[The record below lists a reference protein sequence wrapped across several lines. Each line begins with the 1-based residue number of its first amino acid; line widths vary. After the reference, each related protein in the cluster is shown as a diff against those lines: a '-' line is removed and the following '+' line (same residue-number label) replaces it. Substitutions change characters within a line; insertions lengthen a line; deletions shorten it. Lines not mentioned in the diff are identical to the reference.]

1 MNARISAVWGSP
13 VEAATAAP
21 AAVPCGVAGGAFGAE
36 GTVIYPAGSRRR
48 MRHDVLVLSLL
59 GLALFLAAGS
69 EAAAPEAT
77 ILQIDPQEVN
87 KDSSTPINFDGQ
99 FSDGDDDQLEFVY
112 WNSSIDVV
120 IHSGSEF
127 SDLSF
132 QRQSGEFSQGNH
144 TITLQVKAGGEW
156 SVKNESWLNVT
167 GPPPRNPD
175 ASISIN
181 PPEAHQGEEINFLGS
196 GTYYDPATSIVAYE
210 WYLDGAYY
218 SDEMTF
224 ADSGISV
231 GNHTM
236 ELIVEDNEGLRSE
249 PAQEPFQ
256 IMPPIPLAHIDSID
270 PSPAKVGDIITFS
283 GHCTG
288 SSGAEEEC
296 DEYHWDIRSGT
307 NGLTLFTLYGKTVMV
322 DNLTEG
328 EDGEAAGYEAWF
340 RIIDT
345 NGTVSSWVSEDF
357 SVGPPNEPPVATI
370 TISPDPLPG
379 SSFVPEYYQF
389 FDITFSSASSS
400 DSDGVIEGWRWWF
413 DGVLIATTAD
423 WTTSFDAPRD
433 GTVRLQ
439 VMDNDGAWSGNNTRS
454 FRTVTNTPPTAIIS
468 LSLAEVEVDAPVTLS
483 GSGSD
488 AEGHIAG
495 WEWQLDGVV
504 VATTQNATVSSNI
517 TGAHTVML
525 TVTDD
530 GGLQANASAS
540 FTVKELDIIAEKYF
554 DVSVSPL
561 NAAIGEDITID
572 LTGTTGPV
580 EEFEINIDGDI
591 TTTQDRTVTISFDAK
606 GAYNLDITVWWSD
619 GTSFD
624 QSRDFYTTTVT
635 VTKSGGGSGG
645 GDAGGDG
652 DDSDGSGGGIP
663 GPGLLAALAGL
674 GLAARRRR

>member
-1 MNARISAVWGSP
+1 
-13 VEAATAAP
+13 
-21 AAVPCGVAGGAFGAE
+21 
-36 GTVIYPAGSRRR
+36 

-59 GLALFLAAGS
+59 GLALLVAAGS

-87 KDSSTPINFDGQ
+87 RDSGTPINFDGQ

-112 WNSSIDVV
+112 WNSSIDDV

-144 TITLQVKAGGEW
+144 TITLVVKAGGEW
-156 SVKNESWLNVT
+156 SANGANAASWLNVT

-175 ASISIN
+175 ASVSIN
-181 PPEAHQGEEINFLGS
+181 PPTAHQGEEVSFVGS
-196 GTYYDPATSIVAYE
+196 GTYYDPATSIVVYE
-210 WYLDGAYY
+210 WYLDDEYY
-218 SDEMTF
+218 GGEMTF
-224 ADSGISV
+224 SDSGISV

-256 IMPPIPLAHIDSID
+256 ILPPLPLAHLDSID
-270 PSPAKVGDIITFS
+270 PSPAKVGEIITFS

-288 SSGAEEEC
+288 ASGDVEEC
-296 DEYHWDIRSGT
+296 DEYRWDIRSDTDGSM
-307 NGLTLFTLYGKTVMV
+307 LFSLYGAIVTV

-328 EDGEAAGYEAWF
+328 DYEVWL
-340 RIIDT
+340 RIIDG
-345 NGTVSSWVSEDF
+345 NGTVSSWVSDSL
-357 SVGPPNEPPVATI
+357 SVGPPNKTPVATI
-370 TISPDPLPG
+370 TISPDPLP
-379 SSFVPEYYQF
+379 SSAFVPEYYQF
-389 FDITFSSASSS
+389 VEITFSSGSSS
-400 DSDGVIEGWRWWF
+400 DSDGNLVGWRWWF
-413 DGVLIATTAD
+413 DSALVSTSPDWVTT
-423 WTTSFDAPRD
+423 FDSLRD
-433 GTVRLQ
+433 GTVKLQ
-439 VMDNDGAWSGNNTRS
+439 VMDDDGVWSGNNSRQ
-454 FRTVTNTPPTAIIS
+454 FRIVANTAPTAAI
-468 LSLAEVEVDAPVTLS
+468 LLTPAMAVEIDALVTLN
-483 GSGSD
+483 GSGTD
-488 AEGHIAG
+488 AEGYIAG
-495 WEWQLDGVV
+495 WEWSLDGVV
-504 VATTQNATVSSNI
+504 FAITQNATVSSNI
-517 TGAHTVML
+517 TGAHAVML

-606 GAYNLDITVWWSD
+606 GTYNLDITVWWSD

-624 QSRDFYTTTVT
+624 QNRDFYTTTVT

-645 GDAGGDG
+645 GDAGGD
-652 DDSDGSGGGIP
+652 DDGSIDSGGGLP

-674 GLAARRRR
+674 GLAARRKR

>member
-1 MNARISAVWGSP
+1 
-13 VEAATAAP
+13 
-21 AAVPCGVAGGAFGAE
+21 
-36 GTVIYPAGSRRR
+36 

-59 GLALFLAAGS
+59 GLALLVAAGS

-87 KDSSTPINFDGQ
+87 RDSGTPINFDGQ

-112 WNSSIDVV
+112 WNSSIDDV
-120 IHSGSEF
+120 IHSGSAF

-144 TITLQVKAGGEW
+144 TITLVVKAGGEW
-156 SVKNESWLNVT
+156 SANGANATSWLNVT

-175 ASISIN
+175 ASVSIN
-181 PPEAHQGEEINFLGS
+181 PPTAHQGEEVSFVGS
-196 GTYYDPATSIVAYE
+196 GTYYDPATSIVVYE
-210 WYLDGAYY
+210 WYLDDEYY
-218 SDEMTF
+218 GGEMTF
-224 ADSGISV
+224 SDSGISV
-231 GNHTM
+231 GDHTI

-256 IMPPIPLAHIDSID
+256 ILPPIPLAHLDSID
-270 PSPAKVGDIITFS
+270 PSPAKVGEVITFS

-288 SSGAEEEC
+288 ASGDVEEC
-296 DEYHWDIRSGT
+296 DEYRWDIRSDTDGS
-307 NGLTLFTLYGKTVMV
+307 TLFSLYGAIVTV

-328 EDGEAAGYEAWF
+328 DYEVWL
-340 RIIDT
+340 RIIDG
-345 NGTVSSWVSEDF
+345 NGTVSSWVSDSL
-357 SVGPPNEPPVATI
+357 SVGPPNKTPVATI
-370 TISPDPLPG
+370 TISPDPLP
-379 SSFVPEYYQF
+379 SSAFVPEYYQF
-389 FDITFSSASSS
+389 VEITFSSGSSS
-400 DSDGVIEGWRWWF
+400 DSDGNLVGWRWWF
-413 DGVLIATTAD
+413 DGALVSTSPDWVTT
-423 WTTSFDAPRD
+423 FDSLRD
-433 GTVRLQ
+433 GTVKLQ
-439 VMDNDGAWSGNNTRS
+439 VMDDDGVWSGNNSRQ
-454 FRTVTNTPPTAIIS
+454 FRIVANTAPTAAI
-468 LSLAEVEVDAPVTLS
+468 LLTPAMAVEIDALVTLN
-483 GSGSD
+483 GSGTD
-488 AEGHIAG
+488 AEGYIAG
-495 WEWQLDGVV
+495 WEWSLDGVV
-504 VATTQNATVSSNI
+504 FAITQNATVSSNI
-517 TGAHTVML
+517 TGAHAVML

-606 GAYNLDITVWWSD
+606 GTYNLDITVWWSD

-624 QSRDFYTTTVT
+624 QNRDFYTTTVT

-645 GDAGGDG
+645 GDAGGD
-652 DDSDGSGGGIP
+652 DDGSIDSGGGLP
-663 GPGLLAALAGL
+663 GLGLLAALAGL
-674 GLAARRRR
+674 GLAARRKR

>member
-1 MNARISAVWGSP
+1 
-13 VEAATAAP
+13 
-21 AAVPCGVAGGAFGAE
+21 
-36 GTVIYPAGSRRR
+36 

-59 GLALFLAAGS
+59 GLALLVAAGS

-87 KDSSTPINFDGQ
+87 RDSGTPINFDGQ

-112 WNSSIDVV
+112 WNSSIDDV

-144 TITLQVKAGGEW
+144 TITLVVKAGGEW
-156 SVKNESWLNVT
+156 SANGANATSWLNVT

-175 ASISIN
+175 ASVSIN
-181 PPEAHQGEEINFLGS
+181 PPTAHQGEEVSFVGS
-196 GTYYDPATSIVAYE
+196 GTYYDPATSIVVYE
-210 WYLDGAYY
+210 WYLDDEYY
-218 SDEMTF
+218 GGEMTF
-224 ADSGISV
+224 SDSGISV
-231 GNHTM
+231 GDHTM

-256 IMPPIPLAHIDSID
+256 ILPPIPLAHLDSID
-270 PSPAKVGDIITFS
+270 PSPAKVGEVITFS

-288 SSGAEEEC
+288 ASGDVEEC
-296 DEYHWDIRSGT
+296 DEYRWDIRSDTDGS
-307 NGLTLFTLYGKTVMV
+307 TLFSLYGAIVTV

-328 EDGEAAGYEAWF
+328 DYEVWL
-340 RIIDT
+340 RIIDG
-345 NGTVSSWVSEDF
+345 NGTVSSWVSDSL
-357 SVGPPNEPPVATI
+357 SVGPPNKTPVATI
-370 TISPDPLPG
+370 TISPDPLP
-379 SSFVPEYYQF
+379 SSAFVPEYYQF
-389 FDITFSSASSS
+389 VEITFSSGSSS
-400 DSDGVIEGWRWWF
+400 DSDGNLVGWRWWF
-413 DGVLIATTAD
+413 DGALVSTSPDWVTT
-423 WTTSFDAPRD
+423 FDSLRD
-433 GTVRLQ
+433 GTVKLQ
-439 VMDNDGAWSGNNTRS
+439 VMDDDGVWSGNNSRQ
-454 FRTVTNTPPTAIIS
+454 FRIVANTAPTAAI
-468 LSLAEVEVDAPVTLS
+468 LLTPTMAVEIDALVTLK
-483 GSGSD
+483 GSGTD
-488 AEGHIAG
+488 AEGYIAG
-495 WEWQLDGVV
+495 WEWSLDSVV
-504 VATTQNATVSSNI
+504 FATTQNATVSSNI

-530 GGLQANASAS
+530 GGLQANASTS
-540 FTVKELDIIAEKYF
+540 FTVKERDIIAEKYF
-554 DVSVSPL
+554 DVSISPL

-606 GAYNLDITVWWSD
+606 GTYNLDITVWWSD

-624 QSRDFYTTTVT
+624 QNRDFYTTTVT

-645 GDAGGDG
+645 DAGSDDDG
-652 DDSDGSGGGIP
+652 SIDSGGGLP

-674 GLAARRRR
+674 GLAARRKR

>member
-1 MNARISAVWGSP
+1 
-13 VEAATAAP
+13 
-21 AAVPCGVAGGAFGAE
+21 
-36 GTVIYPAGSRRR
+36 

-59 GLALFLAAGS
+59 GLALLVAAGS

-87 KDSSTPINFDGQ
+87 RDSGTPINFDGQ

-112 WNSSIDVV
+112 WNSSIDDV

-144 TITLQVKAGGEW
+144 TITLVVKAGGEW
-156 SVKNESWLNVT
+156 SANGANATSWLNVT

-175 ASISIN
+175 ASVSIN
-181 PPEAHQGEEINFLGS
+181 PPTAHQGEEVSFVGS
-196 GTYYDPATSIVAYE
+196 GTYYDPATSIVVYE
-210 WYLDGAYY
+210 WYLDDEYY
-218 SDEMTF
+218 GGEMTF
-224 ADSGISV
+224 SDSGISV

-256 IMPPIPLAHIDSID
+256 ILPPIPLAHLDSID
-270 PSPAKVGDIITFS
+270 PSPAKVGEIITFS

-288 SSGAEEEC
+288 ASGDVEEC
-296 DEYHWDIRSGT
+296 DEYRWDIRSDTDGS
-307 NGLTLFTLYGKTVMV
+307 TLFSLYGAIVTV

-328 EDGEAAGYEAWF
+328 DYEVWL
-340 RIIDT
+340 RIIDG
-345 NGTVSSWVSEDF
+345 NGTVSSWVSDSL
-357 SVGPPNEPPVATI
+357 SVGPPNKTPVATI
-370 TISPDPLPG
+370 TISPDPLP
-379 SSFVPEYYQF
+379 SSAFVPEYYQF
-389 FDITFSSASSS
+389 VEITFSSGSSS
-400 DSDGVIEGWRWWF
+400 DSDGNLVGWRWWF
-413 DGVLIATTAD
+413 DSALVSTSPDWVTT
-423 WTTSFDAPRD
+423 FDSLRD
-433 GTVRLQ
+433 GTVKLQ
-439 VMDNDGAWSGNNTRS
+439 VMDDDGVWSGNNSRQ
-454 FRTVTNTPPTAIIS
+454 FRIVANTAPTAAI
-468 LSLAEVEVDAPVTLS
+468 LLTPAMAVEIDALVTLN
-483 GSGSD
+483 GSGTD
-488 AEGHIAG
+488 AEGYIAG
-495 WEWQLDGVV
+495 WEWSLDGVV
-504 VATTQNATVSSNI
+504 FAITQNATVSSNI
-517 TGAHTVML
+517 TGAHAVML

-606 GAYNLDITVWWSD
+606 GTYNLDITVWWSD

-624 QSRDFYTTTVT
+624 QNRDFYTTTVT

-645 GDAGGDG
+645 GDAGGD
-652 DDSDGSGGGIP
+652 DDGSIDSGGGLP

-674 GLAARRRR
+674 GLAARRKR

>member
-1 MNARISAVWGSP
+1 
-13 VEAATAAP
+13 
-21 AAVPCGVAGGAFGAE
+21 
-36 GTVIYPAGSRRR
+36 

-59 GLALFLAAGS
+59 GLALLLAAGS

-87 KDSSTPINFDGQ
+87 RDSGTPINFDGQ

-112 WNSSIDVV
+112 WNSSIDDV

-144 TITLQVKAGGEW
+144 TITLVVKAGGEW
-156 SVKNESWLNVT
+156 SANGANTTSWLNVT

-175 ASISIN
+175 ASVSIN
-181 PPEAHQGEEINFLGS
+181 PPTAHQGEEVSFVGS
-196 GTYYDPATSIVAYE
+196 GTYYDPATSIVVYE
-210 WYLDGAYY
+210 WYLDDEYY
-218 SDEMTF
+218 GDEMTF
-224 ADSGISV
+224 SDSGISV

-256 IMPPIPLAHIDSID
+256 ILPPIPLAHLDSID
-270 PSPAKVGDIITFS
+270 PSPAKVGDVITFS

-296 DEYHWDIRSGT
+296 DEYRWDIRSDTDGS
-307 NGLTLFTLYGKTVMV
+307 TLFTLYGKVVTV

-328 EDGEAAGYEAWF
+328 DYEVWF
-340 RIIDT
+340 RIIDG
-345 NGTVSSWVSEDF
+345 NGTVSSWAFNSF
-357 SVGPPNEPPVATI
+357 SVGPPNETPVATI

-379 SSFVPEYYQF
+379 GGFVSEYYQF
-389 FDITFSSASSS
+389 VEITFSSGSSS
-400 DSDGVIEGWRWWF
+400 DSDGNLVGWRWWF
-413 DGVLIATTAD
+413 DGALVSTSPDWVTT
-423 WTTSFDAPRD
+423 FDSPRD
-433 GTVRLQ
+433 GTVKLQ
-439 VMDNDGAWSGNNTRS
+439 VMDDDGVWSGNNSRQ
-454 FRTVTNTPPTAIIS
+454 FRIVANTAPTAAI
-468 LSLAEVEVDAPVTLS
+468 LLTPTMAVEINALVTLN
-483 GSGSD
+483 GSGTD

-495 WEWQLDGVV
+495 WEWSLDGVV
-504 VATTQNATVSSNI
+504 FATTQNATVSSNI

-606 GAYNLDITVWWSD
+606 GTYNLDITVWWSD

-635 VTKSGGGSGG
+635 VTKSGGGGGG

-674 GLAARRRR
+674 GLAARRKR

>member
-1 MNARISAVWGSP
+1 
-13 VEAATAAP
+13 
-21 AAVPCGVAGGAFGAE
+21 
-36 GTVIYPAGSRRR
+36 

-59 GLALFLAAGS
+59 GLALLVAAGS

-87 KDSSTPINFDGQ
+87 RDSGTPINFDGQ

-112 WNSSIDVV
+112 WNSSIDDV
-120 IHSGSEF
+120 IHSGSAF

-144 TITLQVKAGGEW
+144 TITLVVKAGGEW
-156 SVKNESWLNVT
+156 SANGANATSWLNVT

-175 ASISIN
+175 ASVSIN
-181 PPEAHQGEEINFLGS
+181 PPTAHQGEEVSFVGS
-196 GTYYDPATSIVAYE
+196 GTYYDPATSIVVYE
-210 WYLDGAYY
+210 WYLDDEYY
-218 SDEMTF
+218 GGEMTF
-224 ADSGISV
+224 SDSGISV
-231 GNHTM
+231 GDHTI

-256 IMPPIPLAHIDSID
+256 ILPPIPLAHLDSID
-270 PSPAKVGDIITFS
+270 PSPAKVGEVITFS

-288 SSGAEEEC
+288 SSGMEEEC
-296 DEYHWDIRSGT
+296 NEYRWDIRSDTDGS
-307 NGLTLFTLYGKTVMV
+307 TLFSLYGAIVTV

-328 EDGEAAGYEAWF
+328 DYEVWL
-340 RIIDT
+340 RIIDG
-345 NGTVSSWVSEDF
+345 NGTASSWVSDSL
-357 SVGPPNEPPVATI
+357 SVGPPNKTPVATI
-370 TISPDPLPG
+370 TISPDPLP
-379 SSFVPEYYQF
+379 SSAFVPEYYQF
-389 FDITFSSASSS
+389 VEITFSSGSSS
-400 DSDGVIEGWRWWF
+400 DSDGNLVGWRWWF
-413 DGVLIATTAD
+413 DGALVSTSPDWVTT
-423 WTTSFDAPRD
+423 FDSPRD
-433 GTVRLQ
+433 GTVKLQ
-439 VMDNDGAWSGNNTRS
+439 VMDDDGVWSGNNSRQ
-454 FRTVTNTPPTAIIS
+454 FRIVANTAPTAAI
-468 LSLAEVEVDAPVTLS
+468 LLTPAMAVEIDALVTLS
-483 GSGSD
+483 GSGTD
-488 AEGHIAG
+488 AEGYIAG
-495 WEWQLDGVV
+495 WEWSLDGVV
-504 VATTQNATVSSNI
+504 FAPTQNATVSSNI
-517 TGAHTVML
+517 TGAHAVML

-606 GAYNLDITVWWSD
+606 GTYNLDITVWWSD

-624 QSRDFYTTTVT
+624 QNRDFYTTTVT

-645 GDAGGDG
+645 GDAGGD
-652 DDSDGSGGGIP
+652 DDGSIDSGGGLP

-674 GLAARRRR
+674 GLAARRKR

>member
-1 MNARISAVWGSP
+1 
-13 VEAATAAP
+13 
-21 AAVPCGVAGGAFGAE
+21 
-36 GTVIYPAGSRRR
+36 

-59 GLALFLAAGS
+59 GLALLVAAGS

-87 KDSSTPINFDGQ
+87 RDSGTPINFDGQ

-112 WNSSIDVV
+112 WNSSIDDV

-144 TITLQVKAGGEW
+144 TITLVVKAGGEW
-156 SVKNESWLNVT
+156 SANGANATSWLNVT

-175 ASISIN
+175 ASVSIN
-181 PPEAHQGEEINFLGS
+181 PPTAHQGEEVSFVGS
-196 GTYYDPATSIVAYE
+196 GTYYDPATSIVVYE
-210 WYLDGAYY
+210 WYLDDEYY
-218 SDEMTF
+218 GGEMTF
-224 ADSGISV
+224 SDSGISV
-231 GNHTM
+231 GDHTM

-256 IMPPIPLAHIDSID
+256 ILPPIPLAHLDSID
-270 PSPAKVGDIITFS
+270 PSPAKVGEVITFS

-288 SSGAEEEC
+288 ASGDVEEC
-296 DEYHWDIRSGT
+296 DEYRWDIRSDTDGS
-307 NGLTLFTLYGKTVMV
+307 TLFSLYGAIVTV

-328 EDGEAAGYEAWF
+328 DYEVWL
-340 RIIDT
+340 RIIDG
-345 NGTVSSWVSEDF
+345 NGTVSSWVSDSL
-357 SVGPPNEPPVATI
+357 SVGPPNKTPVATI
-370 TISPDPLPG
+370 TISPDPLP
-379 SSFVPEYYQF
+379 SSAFVPEYYQF
-389 FDITFSSASSS
+389 VEITFSSGSSS
-400 DSDGVIEGWRWWF
+400 DSDGNLVGWRWWF
-413 DGVLIATTAD
+413 DSALVSTSPDWVTT
-423 WTTSFDAPRD
+423 FDSLRD
-433 GTVRLQ
+433 GTVKLQ
-439 VMDNDGAWSGNNTRS
+439 VMDDDGVWSGNNSRQ
-454 FRTVTNTPPTAIIS
+454 FRIVANTAPTAAI
-468 LSLAEVEVDAPVTLS
+468 LLTPAMAVEIDALVTLN
-483 GSGSD
+483 GSGTD
-488 AEGHIAG
+488 AEGYIAG
-495 WEWQLDGVV
+495 WEWSLDGVV
-504 VATTQNATVSSNI
+504 FAITQNATVSSNI
-517 TGAHTVML
+517 TGAHAVML

-606 GAYNLDITVWWSD
+606 GTYNLDITVWWSD

-624 QSRDFYTTTVT
+624 QNRDFYTTTVT

-645 GDAGGDG
+645 GDAGGD
-652 DDSDGSGGGIP
+652 DDGSIDSGGGLP

-674 GLAARRRR
+674 GLAARRKR

>member
-1 MNARISAVWGSP
+1 
-13 VEAATAAP
+13 
-21 AAVPCGVAGGAFGAE
+21 
-36 GTVIYPAGSRRR
+36 
-48 MRHDVLVLSLL
+48 MRQGVLVLSLL
-59 GLALFLAAGS
+59 GLALLVAAGS

-87 KDSSTPINFDGQ
+87 RDSGTPINFDGQ

-112 WNSSIDVV
+112 WNSSIDDV

-144 TITLQVKAGGEW
+144 TITLVVKAGGEW
-156 SVKNESWLNVT
+156 SANGANATSWLNVT

-175 ASISIN
+175 ASVSIN
-181 PPEAHQGEEINFLGS
+181 PPTAHQGEEVSFVGS
-196 GTYYDPATSIVAYE
+196 GTYYDPATSIVVYE
-210 WYLDGAYY
+210 WYLDDEYY
-218 SDEMTF
+218 GGEMTF
-224 ADSGISV
+224 SDSGISV
-231 GNHTM
+231 GDHTM

-256 IMPPIPLAHIDSID
+256 ILPPIPLAHLDSID
-270 PSPAKVGDIITFS
+270 PSPAKVGEVITFS

-288 SSGAEEEC
+288 ASGDVEEC
-296 DEYHWDIRSGT
+296 DEYRWDIRSDTDGS
-307 NGLTLFTLYGKTVMV
+307 TLFSLYGAIVTV

-328 EDGEAAGYEAWF
+328 DYEVWL
-340 RIIDT
+340 RIIDG
-345 NGTVSSWVSEDF
+345 NGTVSSWVSDSL
-357 SVGPPNEPPVATI
+357 SVGPPNKTPVATI
-370 TISPDPLPG
+370 TISPDPLP
-379 SSFVPEYYQF
+379 SSAFVPEYYQF
-389 FDITFSSASSS
+389 VEITFSSGSSS
-400 DSDGVIEGWRWWF
+400 DSDGNLVGWRWWF
-413 DGVLIATTAD
+413 DGALVSTSPDWVTT
-423 WTTSFDAPRD
+423 FDSLRD
-433 GTVRLQ
+433 GTVKLQ
-439 VMDNDGAWSGNNTRS
+439 VMDDDGVWSGNNSRQ
-454 FRTVTNTPPTAIIS
+454 FRIVANTAPTAAI
-468 LSLAEVEVDAPVTLS
+468 LLTPAMAVEIDALVTLN
-483 GSGSD
+483 GSGTD
-488 AEGHIAG
+488 AEGYIAG
-495 WEWQLDGVV
+495 WEWSLDGVV
-504 VATTQNATVSSNI
+504 FAITQNATVSSNI
-517 TGAHTVML
+517 TGAHAVML

-606 GAYNLDITVWWSD
+606 GTYNLDITVWWSD

-624 QSRDFYTTTVT
+624 QNRDFYTTTVT

-645 GDAGGDG
+645 GDAGGD
-652 DDSDGSGGGIP
+652 DDGSIDSGGGLP

-674 GLAARRRR
+674 GLAARRKR

>member
-1 MNARISAVWGSP
+1 
-13 VEAATAAP
+13 
-21 AAVPCGVAGGAFGAE
+21 
-36 GTVIYPAGSRRR
+36 

-59 GLALFLAAGS
+59 GLALLVAAGS

-87 KDSSTPINFDGQ
+87 RDSGTPINFDGQ

-112 WNSSIDVV
+112 WNSSIDDV
-120 IHSGSEF
+120 IHSGSAF

-144 TITLQVKAGGEW
+144 TITLVVKAGGEW
-156 SVKNESWLNVT
+156 SANGANATSWLNVT

-175 ASISIN
+175 ASVSIN
-181 PPEAHQGEEINFLGS
+181 PPTAHQGEEVSFVGS
-196 GTYYDPATSIVAYE
+196 GTYYDPATSIVVYE
-210 WYLDGAYY
+210 WYLDDEYY
-218 SDEMTF
+218 GGEMTF
-224 ADSGISV
+224 SDSSISV
-231 GNHTM
+231 GDHTM

-256 IMPPIPLAHIDSID
+256 ILPPIPLAHLDSID
-270 PSPAKVGDIITFS
+270 PSPAKVGEVITFS

-288 SSGAEEEC
+288 ASGDVEEC
-296 DEYHWDIRSGT
+296 DEYRWDIRSDTDGS
-307 NGLTLFTLYGKTVMV
+307 TLFSLYGAIVTV

-328 EDGEAAGYEAWF
+328 DYEVWL
-340 RIIDT
+340 RIIDG
-345 NGTVSSWVSEDF
+345 NGTVSSWVSDSL
-357 SVGPPNEPPVATI
+357 SVGPPNKTPVATI
-370 TISPDPLPG
+370 TISPDPLP
-379 SSFVPEYYQF
+379 SSAFVPEYYQF
-389 FDITFSSASSS
+389 VEITFSSGSSS
-400 DSDGVIEGWRWWF
+400 DSDGNLVGWRWWF
-413 DGVLIATTAD
+413 DGALVSTSPDWVTT
-423 WTTSFDAPRD
+423 FDSLRD
-433 GTVRLQ
+433 GTVKLQ
-439 VMDNDGAWSGNNTRS
+439 VMDDDGVWSGNNSRQ
-454 FRTVTNTPPTAIIS
+454 FRIVANTAPTAAI
-468 LSLAEVEVDAPVTLS
+468 LLTPAMAVEIDALVTLN
-483 GSGSD
+483 GSGTD
-488 AEGHIAG
+488 AEGYIAG
-495 WEWQLDGVV
+495 WEWSLDGVV
-504 VATTQNATVSSNI
+504 FAITQNATVSSNI
-517 TGAHTVML
+517 TGAHAVML

-606 GAYNLDITVWWSD
+606 GTYNLDITVWWSD

-624 QSRDFYTTTVT
+624 QNRDFYTTTVT

-645 GDAGGDG
+645 GDAGGD
-652 DDSDGSGGGIP
+652 DDGSIDSGGGLP
-663 GPGLLAALAGL
+663 GLGLLAALAGL
-674 GLAARRRR
+674 GLAARRKR

>member
-1 MNARISAVWGSP
+1 
-13 VEAATAAP
+13 
-21 AAVPCGVAGGAFGAE
+21 
-36 GTVIYPAGSRRR
+36 

-59 GLALFLAAGS
+59 GLALLVAAGS

-87 KDSSTPINFDGQ
+87 RDSGTPINFDGQ

-112 WNSSIDVV
+112 WNSSIDDV

-144 TITLQVKAGGEW
+144 TITLVVKAGGEW
-156 SVKNESWLNVT
+156 SANGANATSWLNVT

-175 ASISIN
+175 ASVSIN
-181 PPEAHQGEEINFLGS
+181 PPTAHQGEEVSFVGS
-196 GTYYDPATSIVAYE
+196 GTYYDPATSIVVYE
-210 WYLDGAYY
+210 WYLDDEYY
-218 SDEMTF
+218 GGEMTF
-224 ADSGISV
+224 SDSGISV

-256 IMPPIPLAHIDSID
+256 ILPPIPLAHLDSID
-270 PSPAKVGDIITFS
+270 PSPAKVGEIITFS

-288 SSGAEEEC
+288 ASGDVEEC
-296 DEYHWDIRSGT
+296 DEYRWDIRSDTDGS
-307 NGLTLFTLYGKTVMV
+307 TLFSLYGAIVTV

-328 EDGEAAGYEAWF
+328 DYEVWL
-340 RIIDT
+340 RIIDG
-345 NGTVSSWVSEDF
+345 NGTVSSWVSDSL
-357 SVGPPNEPPVATI
+357 SVGPPNKTPVATI
-370 TISPDPLPG
+370 TISPDPLP
-379 SSFVPEYYQF
+379 SSAFVPEYYQF
-389 FDITFSSASSS
+389 VEITFSSGSSS
-400 DSDGVIEGWRWWF
+400 DSDGNLVGWRWWF
-413 DGVLIATTAD
+413 DSALVSTSPDWVTT
-423 WTTSFDAPRD
+423 FDSPRD
-433 GTVRLQ
+433 GTVKLQ
-439 VMDNDGAWSGNNTRS
+439 VMDDDGVWSGNNSRQ
-454 FRTVTNTPPTAIIS
+454 FRIVANTAPTAAI
-468 LSLAEVEVDAPVTLS
+468 LLTPAMAVEIDALVTLN
-483 GSGSD
+483 GSGTD
-488 AEGHIAG
+488 AEGYIAG
-495 WEWQLDGVV
+495 WEWSLDGVV
-504 VATTQNATVSSNI
+504 FAITQNATVSSNI
-517 TGAHTVML
+517 TGAHAVML

-606 GAYNLDITVWWSD
+606 GTYNLDITVWWSD

-624 QSRDFYTTTVT
+624 QNRDFYTTTVT

-645 GDAGGDG
+645 GDAGGD
-652 DDSDGSGGGIP
+652 DDGSIDSGGGLP

-674 GLAARRRR
+674 GLAARRKR

>member
-1 MNARISAVWGSP
+1 
-13 VEAATAAP
+13 
-21 AAVPCGVAGGAFGAE
+21 
-36 GTVIYPAGSRRR
+36 

-59 GLALFLAAGS
+59 GLALLVAAGS

-87 KDSSTPINFDGQ
+87 RDSGTPINFDGQ

-112 WNSSIDVV
+112 WNSSIDDV
-120 IHSGSEF
+120 IHSGSAF

-144 TITLQVKAGGEW
+144 TITLVVKAGGEW
-156 SVKNESWLNVT
+156 SANGANATSWLNVT

-175 ASISIN
+175 ASVSIN
-181 PPEAHQGEEINFLGS
+181 PPTAHQGEEVSFVGS
-196 GTYYDPATSIVAYE
+196 GTYYDPATSIVVYE
-210 WYLDGAYY
+210 WYLDDEYY
-218 SDEMTF
+218 GGEMTF
-224 ADSGISV
+224 SDSGISV
-231 GNHTM
+231 GDHTI

-256 IMPPIPLAHIDSID
+256 ILPPIPLAHLDSID
-270 PSPAKVGDIITFS
+270 PSPAKVGEVITFS

-288 SSGAEEEC
+288 ASGDVEEC
-296 DEYHWDIRSGT
+296 DEYRWDIRSDTDGS
-307 NGLTLFTLYGKTVMV
+307 TLFSLYGAIVTV

-328 EDGEAAGYEAWF
+328 DYEVWL
-340 RIIDT
+340 RIIDG
-345 NGTVSSWVSEDF
+345 NGTVSSWVSDSL
-357 SVGPPNEPPVATI
+357 SVGPPNKTPVATI
-370 TISPDPLPG
+370 TISPDPLP
-379 SSFVPEYYQF
+379 SSAFVPEYYQF
-389 FDITFSSASSS
+389 VEITFSSGSSS
-400 DSDGVIEGWRWWF
+400 DSDGNLVGWRWWF
-413 DGVLIATTAD
+413 DGALVSTSPDWVTT
-423 WTTSFDAPRD
+423 FDSLRD
-433 GTVRLQ
+433 GTVKLQ
-439 VMDNDGAWSGNNTRS
+439 VMDDDGVWSGNNSRQ
-454 FRTVTNTPPTAIIS
+454 FRIVANTAPTAAI
-468 LSLAEVEVDAPVTLS
+468 LLTPAMAVEIDALVTLS
-483 GSGSD
+483 GSGTD
-488 AEGHIAG
+488 AEGYIAG
-495 WEWQLDGVV
+495 WEWSLDGVV
-504 VATTQNATVSSNI
+504 FATTQNATVSSNI
-517 TGAHTVML
+517 TGAHAVML

-606 GAYNLDITVWWSD
+606 GTYNLDITVWWSD

-624 QSRDFYTTTVT
+624 QNRDFYTTTVT

-645 GDAGGDG
+645 GDAGGD
-652 DDSDGSGGGIP
+652 DDGSIDSGGGLP
-663 GPGLLAALAGL
+663 GLGLLAALAGL
-674 GLAARRRR
+674 GLAARRKR

>member
-1 MNARISAVWGSP
+1 
-13 VEAATAAP
+13 
-21 AAVPCGVAGGAFGAE
+21 
-36 GTVIYPAGSRRR
+36 

-59 GLALFLAAGS
+59 GLALLVAAGS

-87 KDSSTPINFDGQ
+87 RDSGTPINFDGQ

-112 WNSSIDVV
+112 WNSSIDDV

-144 TITLQVKAGGEW
+144 TITLVVKAGGEW
-156 SVKNESWLNVT
+156 SANGANATSWLNVT

-175 ASISIN
+175 ASVSIN
-181 PPEAHQGEEINFLGS
+181 PPTAHQGEEVSFVGS
-196 GTYYDPATSIVAYE
+196 GTYYDPATSIVVYE
-210 WYLDGAYY
+210 WYLDDEYY
-218 SDEMTF
+218 GGEMTF
-224 ADSGISV
+224 SDSGISV

-256 IMPPIPLAHIDSID
+256 ILPPIPLAHLDSID
-270 PSPAKVGDIITFS
+270 PSPAKVGEVITFS

-288 SSGAEEEC
+288 ASGDVEEC
-296 DEYHWDIRSGT
+296 DEYRWDIRSDTDGS
-307 NGLTLFTLYGKTVMV
+307 TLFSLYGAIVTV

-328 EDGEAAGYEAWF
+328 DYEVWL
-340 RIIDT
+340 RIIDG
-345 NGTVSSWVSEDF
+345 NGTVSSWVSDSL
-357 SVGPPNEPPVATI
+357 SVGPPNKTPVATI
-370 TISPDPLPG
+370 TISPDPLP
-379 SSFVPEYYQF
+379 SSAFVPEYYQF
-389 FDITFSSASSS
+389 VEITFSSGSSS
-400 DSDGVIEGWRWWF
+400 DSDGNLVGWRWWF
-413 DGVLIATTAD
+413 DGALVSTSPDWVTT
-423 WTTSFDAPRD
+423 FDSLRD
-433 GTVRLQ
+433 GTVKLQ
-439 VMDNDGAWSGNNTRS
+439 VMDDDGVWSGNNSRQ
-454 FRTVTNTPPTAIIS
+454 FRIVANTAPTAAI
-468 LSLAEVEVDAPVTLS
+468 LLTPAMAVEIDALVTLN
-483 GSGSD
+483 GSGTD
-488 AEGHIAG
+488 AEGYIAG
-495 WEWQLDGVV
+495 WEWSLDGVV
-504 VATTQNATVSSNI
+504 FAITQNATVSSNI
-517 TGAHTVML
+517 TGAHAVML

-606 GAYNLDITVWWSD
+606 GTYNLDITVWWSD

-624 QSRDFYTTTVT
+624 QNRDFYTTTVT

-645 GDAGGDG
+645 GDAGGD
-652 DDSDGSGGGIP
+652 DDGSIDSGGGLP

-674 GLAARRRR
+674 GLAARRKR

>member
-1 MNARISAVWGSP
+1 
-13 VEAATAAP
+13 
-21 AAVPCGVAGGAFGAE
+21 
-36 GTVIYPAGSRRR
+36 

-59 GLALFLAAGS
+59 GLALLVAAGS

-87 KDSSTPINFDGQ
+87 RDSGTPINFDGQ

-112 WNSSIDVV
+112 WNSSIDDV
-120 IHSGSEF
+120 IHSGSAF

-144 TITLQVKAGGEW
+144 TITLVVKAGGEW
-156 SVKNESWLNVT
+156 SANGANATSWLNVT

-175 ASISIN
+175 ASVSIN
-181 PPEAHQGEEINFLGS
+181 PPTAHQGEEVSFVGS
-196 GTYYDPATSIVAYE
+196 GTYYDPATSIVVYE
-210 WYLDGAYY
+210 WYLDDEYY
-218 SDEMTF
+218 GGEMTF
-224 ADSGISV
+224 SDSGISV
-231 GNHTM
+231 GDHTM

-256 IMPPIPLAHIDSID
+256 ILPPIPLAHLDSID
-270 PSPAKVGDIITFS
+270 PSPAKVGEVITFS

-288 SSGAEEEC
+288 SSGMEEEC
-296 DEYHWDIRSGT
+296 NEYRWDIRSDTDGS
-307 NGLTLFTLYGKTVMV
+307 TLFSLYGAIVTV

-328 EDGEAAGYEAWF
+328 DYEVWL
-340 RIIDT
+340 RIIDG
-345 NGTVSSWVSEDF
+345 NGTVSSWVSDSL
-357 SVGPPNEPPVATI
+357 SVGPPNKTPVATI
-370 TISPDPLPG
+370 TISPDPLP
-379 SSFVPEYYQF
+379 SSAFVPEYYQF
-389 FDITFSSASSS
+389 VEITFSSGSSS
-400 DSDGVIEGWRWWF
+400 DSDGNLVGWRWWF
-413 DGVLIATTAD
+413 DGALVSTSPDWVTT
-423 WTTSFDAPRD
+423 FDSLRD
-433 GTVRLQ
+433 GTVKLQ
-439 VMDNDGAWSGNNTRS
+439 VMDDDGVWSGNNSRQ
-454 FRTVTNTPPTAIIS
+454 FRIVANTAPTAAI
-468 LSLAEVEVDAPVTLS
+468 LLTPAMAVEIDALVTLN
-483 GSGSD
+483 GSGTD
-488 AEGHIAG
+488 AEGYIAG
-495 WEWQLDGVV
+495 WEWSLDGVV
-504 VATTQNATVSSNI
+504 FAITQNATVSSNI
-517 TGAHTVML
+517 TGAHAVML

-606 GAYNLDITVWWSD
+606 GTYNLDITVWWSD

-624 QSRDFYTTTVT
+624 QNRDFYTTTVT

-645 GDAGGDG
+645 GDAGGD
-652 DDSDGSGGGIP
+652 DDGSIDSGGGLP
-663 GPGLLAALAGL
+663 GLGLLAALAGL
-674 GLAARRRR
+674 GLAARRKR

>member
-1 MNARISAVWGSP
+1 
-13 VEAATAAP
+13 
-21 AAVPCGVAGGAFGAE
+21 
-36 GTVIYPAGSRRR
+36 

-59 GLALFLAAGS
+59 GLALLVAAGS

-87 KDSSTPINFDGQ
+87 RDSGTPINFDGQ

-112 WNSSIDVV
+112 WNSSIDDV
-120 IHSGSEF
+120 IHSGSAF

-144 TITLQVKAGGEW
+144 TITLVVKAGGEW
-156 SVKNESWLNVT
+156 SANGANATSWLNVT

-175 ASISIN
+175 ASVSIN
-181 PPEAHQGEEINFLGS
+181 PPTAHQGEEVSFVGS
-196 GTYYDPATSIVAYE
+196 GTYYDPATSIVVYE
-210 WYLDGAYY
+210 WYLDDEYY
-218 SDEMTF
+218 GGEMTF
-224 ADSGISV
+224 SDSGISV
-231 GNHTM
+231 GDHTM

-256 IMPPIPLAHIDSID
+256 ILPPIPLAHLDSID
-270 PSPAKVGDIITFS
+270 PSPAKVGEVITFS

-288 SSGAEEEC
+288 ASGDVEEC
-296 DEYHWDIRSGT
+296 DEYRWDIRSDTDGS
-307 NGLTLFTLYGKTVMV
+307 TLFSLYGAIVTV

-328 EDGEAAGYEAWF
+328 DYEVWL
-340 RIIDT
+340 RIIDG
-345 NGTVSSWVSEDF
+345 NGTVSSWVSDSL
-357 SVGPPNEPPVATI
+357 SVGPPNKTPVATI
-370 TISPDPLPG
+370 TISPDPLP
-379 SSFVPEYYQF
+379 SSAFVPEYYQF
-389 FDITFSSASSS
+389 VEITFSSGSSS
-400 DSDGVIEGWRWWF
+400 DSDGNLVGWRWWF
-413 DGVLIATTAD
+413 DGALVSTSPDWVTT
-423 WTTSFDAPRD
+423 FDSLRD
-433 GTVRLQ
+433 GTVKLQ
-439 VMDNDGAWSGNNTRS
+439 VMDDDGVWSGNNSRQ
-454 FRTVTNTPPTAIIS
+454 FRIVANTAPTAAI
-468 LSLAEVEVDAPVTLS
+468 LLTPAMAVEIDALVTLN
-483 GSGSD
+483 GSGTD
-488 AEGHIAG
+488 AEGYIAG
-495 WEWQLDGVV
+495 WEWSLDGVV
-504 VATTQNATVSSNI
+504 FAITQNATVSSNI
-517 TGAHTVML
+517 TGAHAVML

-606 GAYNLDITVWWSD
+606 GTFNLDITVWWSD

-624 QSRDFYTTTVT
+624 QNRDFYTTTVT

-645 GDAGGDG
+645 GDAGGD
-652 DDSDGSGGGIP
+652 DDGSIDSGGGLP
-663 GPGLLAALAGL
+663 GLGLLAALAGL
-674 GLAARRRR
+674 GLAARRKR

>member
-1 MNARISAVWGSP
+1 
-13 VEAATAAP
+13 
-21 AAVPCGVAGGAFGAE
+21 
-36 GTVIYPAGSRRR
+36 
-48 MRHDVLVLSLL
+48 
-59 GLALFLAAGS
+59 
-69 EAAAPEAT
+69 
-77 ILQIDPQEVN
+77 
-87 KDSSTPINFDGQ
+87 
-99 FSDGDDDQLEFVY
+99 
-112 WNSSIDVV
+112 
-120 IHSGSEF
+120 
-127 SDLSF
+127 
-132 QRQSGEFSQGNH
+132 
-144 TITLQVKAGGEW
+144 
-156 SVKNESWLNVT
+156 
-167 GPPPRNPD
+167 
-175 ASISIN
+175 
-181 PPEAHQGEEINFLGS
+181 
-196 GTYYDPATSIVAYE
+196 
-210 WYLDGAYY
+210 
-218 SDEMTF
+218 
-224 ADSGISV
+224 
-231 GNHTM
+231 
-236 ELIVEDNEGLRSE
+236 
-249 PAQEPFQ
+249 
-256 IMPPIPLAHIDSID
+256 
-270 PSPAKVGDIITFS
+270 
-283 GHCTG
+283 
-288 SSGAEEEC
+288 
-296 DEYHWDIRSGT
+296 
-307 NGLTLFTLYGKTVMV
+307 
-322 DNLTEG
+322 
-328 EDGEAAGYEAWF
+328 
-340 RIIDT
+340 
-345 NGTVSSWVSEDF
+345 
-357 SVGPPNEPPVATI
+357 
-370 TISPDPLPG
+370 
-379 SSFVPEYYQF
+379 VPEYYQF

>member
-1 MNARISAVWGSP
+1 
-13 VEAATAAP
+13 
-21 AAVPCGVAGGAFGAE
+21 
-36 GTVIYPAGSRRR
+36 

-59 GLALFLAAGS
+59 GLALLVAAGS

-87 KDSSTPINFDGQ
+87 RDSGTPINFDGQ

-112 WNSSIDVV
+112 WNSSIDDV

-144 TITLQVKAGGEW
+144 TITLVVKAGGEW
-156 SVKNESWLNVT
+156 SANGANATSWLNVT

-175 ASISIN
+175 ASVSIN
-181 PPEAHQGEEINFLGS
+181 PPTAHQGEEVSFVGS
-196 GTYYDPATSIVAYE
+196 GTYYDPATSIVVYE
-210 WYLDGAYY
+210 WYLDDEYY
-218 SDEMTF
+218 GGEMTF
-224 ADSGISV
+224 SDNGISV
-231 GNHTM
+231 GDHTM

-256 IMPPIPLAHIDSID
+256 ILPPIPLAHLDSID
-270 PSPAKVGDIITFS
+270 PSPAKVGEVITFS

-288 SSGAEEEC
+288 ASGDVEEC
-296 DEYHWDIRSGT
+296 DEYRWDIRSDTDGS
-307 NGLTLFTLYGKTVMV
+307 TLFSLYGAIVTV

-328 EDGEAAGYEAWF
+328 DYEVWL
-340 RIIDT
+340 RIIDG
-345 NGTVSSWVSEDF
+345 NGTVSSWVSDSL
-357 SVGPPNEPPVATI
+357 SVGPPNKTPVATI
-370 TISPDPLPG
+370 TISPDPLP
-379 SSFVPEYYQF
+379 SSAFVPEYYQF
-389 FDITFSSASSS
+389 VEITFSSGSSS
-400 DSDGVIEGWRWWF
+400 DSDGNLVGWRWWF
-413 DGVLIATTAD
+413 DGALVSTSPDWVTT
-423 WTTSFDAPRD
+423 FDSLRD
-433 GTVRLQ
+433 GTVKLQ
-439 VMDNDGAWSGNNTRS
+439 VMDDDGVWSGNNSRQ
-454 FRTVTNTPPTAIIS
+454 FRIVANTAPTAAI
-468 LSLAEVEVDAPVTLS
+468 LLTPAMAVEIDALVTLN
-483 GSGSD
+483 GSGTD
-488 AEGHIAG
+488 AEGYIAG
-495 WEWQLDGVV
+495 WEWSLDGVV
-504 VATTQNATVSSNI
+504 FAITQNATVSSNI
-517 TGAHTVML
+517 TGAHAVMP

-606 GAYNLDITVWWSD
+606 GTYNLDITVWWSD

-624 QSRDFYTTTVT
+624 QNRDFYTTTVT

-645 GDAGGDG
+645 GDAGGD
-652 DDSDGSGGGIP
+652 DDGSIDSGGGLP

-674 GLAARRRR
+674 GLAARRKR

>member
-1 MNARISAVWGSP
+1 
-13 VEAATAAP
+13 
-21 AAVPCGVAGGAFGAE
+21 
-36 GTVIYPAGSRRR
+36 

-59 GLALFLAAGS
+59 GLALLVAAGS

-87 KDSSTPINFDGQ
+87 RDSGTPINFDGQ

-112 WNSSIDVV
+112 WNSSIDDV

-144 TITLQVKAGGEW
+144 TITLVVKAGGEW
-156 SVKNESWLNVT
+156 SANGANATSWLNVT

-175 ASISIN
+175 ASVSIN
-181 PPEAHQGEEINFLGS
+181 PPTAHQGEEVSFVGS
-196 GTYYDPATSIVAYE
+196 GTYYDPATSIVVYE
-210 WYLDGAYY
+210 WYLDDEYY
-218 SDEMTF
+218 GGEMTF
-224 ADSGISV
+224 SDSGISV

-256 IMPPIPLAHIDSID
+256 ILPPIPLAHLDSID
-270 PSPAKVGDIITFS
+270 PSPAKVGEVITFS

-288 SSGAEEEC
+288 ASGDVEEC
-296 DEYHWDIRSGT
+296 DEYRWDIRSDTDGS
-307 NGLTLFTLYGKTVMV
+307 TLFSLYGAIVTV

-328 EDGEAAGYEAWF
+328 DYEVWL
-340 RIIDT
+340 RIIDG
-345 NGTVSSWVSEDF
+345 NGTVSSWVSDSL
-357 SVGPPNEPPVATI
+357 SVGPPNKTPVATI
-370 TISPDPLPG
+370 TISPDPLP
-379 SSFVPEYYQF
+379 SSAFVPEYYQF
-389 FDITFSSASSS
+389 VEITFSSGSSS
-400 DSDGVIEGWRWWF
+400 DSDGNLVGWRWWF
-413 DGVLIATTAD
+413 DSALVSTSPDWVTT
-423 WTTSFDAPRD
+423 FDSLRD
-433 GTVRLQ
+433 GTVKLQ
-439 VMDNDGAWSGNNTRS
+439 VMDDDGVWSGNNSRQ
-454 FRTVTNTPPTAIIS
+454 FRIVANTAPTAAI
-468 LSLAEVEVDAPVTLS
+468 LLTPAMAVEIDALVTLN
-483 GSGSD
+483 GSGTD
-488 AEGHIAG
+488 AEGYIAG
-495 WEWQLDGVV
+495 WEWSLDGVV
-504 VATTQNATVSSNI
+504 FAITQNATVSSNI
-517 TGAHTVML
+517 TGAHAVML

-606 GAYNLDITVWWSD
+606 GTYNLDITVWWSD

-624 QSRDFYTTTVT
+624 QNRDFYTTTVT

-645 GDAGGDG
+645 GDAGGD
-652 DDSDGSGGGIP
+652 DDGSIDSGGGLP

-674 GLAARRRR
+674 GLAARRKR

>member
-1 MNARISAVWGSP
+1 
-13 VEAATAAP
+13 
-21 AAVPCGVAGGAFGAE
+21 
-36 GTVIYPAGSRRR
+36 

-59 GLALFLAAGS
+59 GLALLVAAGS

-77 ILQIDPQEVN
+77 ILQIDPQEVD
-87 KDSSTPINFDGQ
+87 KEPSSQINFDGD
-99 FSDGDDDQLEFVY
+99 FSDGDDDPLEFVY
-112 WNSSIDVV
+112 WNSSIDD
-120 IHSGSEF
+120 ILHSGDQL

-132 QRQSGEFSQGNH
+132 VGQSGEFSQGYH

-181 PPEAHQGEEINFLGS
+181 PPEAHQGEEITFLGS
-196 GTYYDPATSIVAYE
+196 GTYYDPATSIVTYE
-210 WYLDGAYY
+210 WYLDGAHY

-256 IMPPIPLAHIDSID
+256 VLPPIPLAHIDSID
-270 PSPAKVGDIITFS
+270 PSLAKVGDTIIFS

-288 SSGAEEEC
+288 ASGEEEEC
-296 DEYHWDIRSGT
+296 DEYRWDIRSGT
-307 NGLTLFTLYGKTVMV
+307 DGSTLFTLYGKTVMV

-328 EDGEAAGYEAWF
+328 EDGESAGYEAWF

-345 NGTVSSWVSEDF
+345 NGTVSSWIFEDF
-357 SVGPPNEPPVATI
+357 SVGPPNEPPVAAI
-370 TISPDPLPG
+370 TISPDPLSG
-379 SSFVPEYYQF
+379 SGFVPEYYQF

-413 DGVLIATTAD
+413 DGVLIATTAN

-433 GTVRLQ
+433 GTARLQ

-488 AEGHIAG
+488 AEGYIAG

-504 VATTQNATVSSNI
+504 FATTQNATVSSNI

-540 FTVKELDIIAEKYF
+540 FTVKELDIITEKYF

-606 GAYNLDITVWWSD
+606 GTYNLDITVWWSD

-624 QSRDFYTTTVT
+624 QNRDFYTTTVT

-652 DDSDGSGGGIP
+652 DGSDGSGGGIP

-674 GLAARRRR
+674 GLAARRKR

>member
-1 MNARISAVWGSP
+1 
-13 VEAATAAP
+13 
-21 AAVPCGVAGGAFGAE
+21 
-36 GTVIYPAGSRRR
+36 

-59 GLALFLAAGS
+59 GLALLVAAGS

-87 KDSSTPINFDGQ
+87 RDSGTPINFDGQ

-112 WNSSIDVV
+112 WNSSIDDV
-120 IHSGSEF
+120 IHSGSAF

-144 TITLQVKAGGEW
+144 TITLVVKAGGEW
-156 SVKNESWLNVT
+156 SANGANATSWLNVT

-175 ASISIN
+175 ASVSIN
-181 PPEAHQGEEINFLGS
+181 PPTAHQGEEVSFVGS
-196 GTYYDPATSIVAYE
+196 GTYYDPATSIVVYE
-210 WYLDGAYY
+210 WYLDDEYY
-218 SDEMTF
+218 GGEMTF
-224 ADSGISV
+224 SDSGISV

-256 IMPPIPLAHIDSID
+256 ILPPIPLAHLDSID
-270 PSPAKVGDIITFS
+270 PSPAKVGEVITFS

-288 SSGAEEEC
+288 SSGMEEEC
-296 DEYHWDIRSGT
+296 NEYRWDIRSDTDGS
-307 NGLTLFTLYGKTVMV
+307 TLFSLYGAIVTV

-328 EDGEAAGYEAWF
+328 DYEVWL
-340 RIIDT
+340 RIIDG
-345 NGTVSSWVSEDF
+345 NGTVSSWVSDSL
-357 SVGPPNEPPVATI
+357 SVGPPNKTPVATI
-370 TISPDPLPG
+370 TISPDPLP
-379 SSFVPEYYQF
+379 SSAFVPEYYQF
-389 FDITFSSASSS
+389 VEITFSSGSSS
-400 DSDGVIEGWRWWF
+400 DSDGNLVGWRWWF
-413 DGVLIATTAD
+413 DGALVSTSPDWVTT
-423 WTTSFDAPRD
+423 FDSLRD
-433 GTVRLQ
+433 GTVKLQ
-439 VMDNDGAWSGNNTRS
+439 VMDDDGVWSGNNSRQ
-454 FRTVTNTPPTAIIS
+454 FRIVANTAPTAAI
-468 LSLAEVEVDAPVTLS
+468 LLTPAMAVEIDALVTLS
-483 GSGSD
+483 GSGTD
-488 AEGHIAG
+488 AEGYIAG
-495 WEWQLDGVV
+495 WEWSLDGVV
-504 VATTQNATVSSNI
+504 FATTQNATVSSNI
-517 TGAHTVML
+517 TGAHAVML

-606 GAYNLDITVWWSD
+606 GTYNLDITVWWSD

-624 QSRDFYTTTVT
+624 QNRDFYTTTVT

-645 GDAGGDG
+645 GDAGGD
-652 DDSDGSGGGIP
+652 DDGSIDSGGGLP
-663 GPGLLAALAGL
+663 GLGLLAALAGL
-674 GLAARRRR
+674 GLAARRKR

>member
-1 MNARISAVWGSP
+1 
-13 VEAATAAP
+13 
-21 AAVPCGVAGGAFGAE
+21 
-36 GTVIYPAGSRRR
+36 

-59 GLALFLAAGS
+59 GLALLVAAGS

-87 KDSSTPINFDGQ
+87 RDSGTPINFDGQ

-112 WNSSIDVV
+112 WNSSIDDV
-120 IHSGSEF
+120 IHSGSAF

-144 TITLQVKAGGEW
+144 TITLVVKAGGEW
-156 SVKNESWLNVT
+156 SANGANATSWLNVT

-175 ASISIN
+175 ASVSIN
-181 PPEAHQGEEINFLGS
+181 PPTAHQGEEVSFVGS
-196 GTYYDPATSIVAYE
+196 GTYYDPATSIVVYE
-210 WYLDGAYY
+210 WYLDDEYY
-218 SDEMTF
+218 GGEMTF
-224 ADSGISV
+224 SDSDISV
-231 GNHTM
+231 GDHTM

-256 IMPPIPLAHIDSID
+256 ILPPIPLAHLDSID
-270 PSPAKVGDIITFS
+270 PSPAKVGEVITFS

-288 SSGAEEEC
+288 ASGDVEEC
-296 DEYHWDIRSGT
+296 DEYRWDIRSDTDGS
-307 NGLTLFTLYGKTVMV
+307 TLFSLYGAIVTV

-328 EDGEAAGYEAWF
+328 DYEVWL
-340 RIIDT
+340 RIIDG
-345 NGTVSSWVSEDF
+345 NGTVSSWVSDSL
-357 SVGPPNEPPVATI
+357 SVGPPNKTPVATI
-370 TISPDPLPG
+370 TISPDPLP
-379 SSFVPEYYQF
+379 SSAFVPEYYQF
-389 FDITFSSASSS
+389 VEITFSSGSSS
-400 DSDGVIEGWRWWF
+400 DSDGNLVGWRWWF
-413 DGVLIATTAD
+413 DGALVSTSPDWVTT
-423 WTTSFDAPRD
+423 FDSLRD
-433 GTVRLQ
+433 GTVKLQ
-439 VMDNDGAWSGNNTRS
+439 VMDDDGVWSGNNSRQ
-454 FRTVTNTPPTAIIS
+454 FRIVANTAPTAAI
-468 LSLAEVEVDAPVTLS
+468 LLTPAMAVEIDALVTLN
-483 GSGSD
+483 GSGTD
-488 AEGHIAG
+488 AEGYIAG
-495 WEWQLDGVV
+495 WEWSLDGVV
-504 VATTQNATVSSNI
+504 FATTQNATVSSNI
-517 TGAHTVML
+517 TGAHAVML

-606 GAYNLDITVWWSD
+606 GTYNLDITVWWSD

-624 QSRDFYTTTVT
+624 QNRDFYTTTVT

-645 GDAGGDG
+645 GDAGGD
-652 DDSDGSGGGIP
+652 DDGSIDSGGGLP

-674 GLAARRRR
+674 GLAARRKR

>member
-1 MNARISAVWGSP
+1 
-13 VEAATAAP
+13 
-21 AAVPCGVAGGAFGAE
+21 
-36 GTVIYPAGSRRR
+36 

-59 GLALFLAAGS
+59 GLALLVAAGS

-87 KDSSTPINFDGQ
+87 RDSGTPINFDGQ

-112 WNSSIDVV
+112 WNSSIDDV

-144 TITLQVKAGGEW
+144 TITLVVKAGGEW
-156 SVKNESWLNVT
+156 SANGANATSWLNVT

-175 ASISIN
+175 ASVSIN
-181 PPEAHQGEEINFLGS
+181 PPTAHQGEEVSFVGS
-196 GTYYDPATSIVAYE
+196 GTYYDPATSIVVYE
-210 WYLDGAYY
+210 WYLDDEYY
-218 SDEMTF
+218 GGEMTF
-224 ADSGISV
+224 SDSGISV
-231 GNHTM
+231 GDHTM

-256 IMPPIPLAHIDSID
+256 ILPPIPLAHLDSID
-270 PSPAKVGDIITFS
+270 PSPAKVGEVITFS

-288 SSGAEEEC
+288 ASGDVEEC
-296 DEYHWDIRSGT
+296 DEYRWDIRSDTDGS
-307 NGLTLFTLYGKTVMV
+307 TLFSLYGAIVTV

-328 EDGEAAGYEAWF
+328 DYEVWL
-340 RIIDT
+340 RIIDG
-345 NGTVSSWVSEDF
+345 NGTVSSWVSDSL
-357 SVGPPNEPPVATI
+357 SVGPPNKTPVATI
-370 TISPDPLPG
+370 TISPDPLP
-379 SSFVPEYYQF
+379 SSAFVPEYYQF
-389 FDITFSSASSS
+389 VEITFSSGSSS
-400 DSDGVIEGWRWWF
+400 DSDGNLVGWRWWF
-413 DGVLIATTAD
+413 DGALVSTSPDWVTT
-423 WTTSFDAPRD
+423 FDSLRD
-433 GTVRLQ
+433 GTVKLQ
-439 VMDNDGAWSGNNTRS
+439 VMDDDGVWSGNNSRQ
-454 FRTVTNTPPTAIIS
+454 FRIVANTAPTAAI
-468 LSLAEVEVDAPVTLS
+468 LLTPAMAVEIDALVTLN
-483 GSGSD
+483 GSGTD
-488 AEGHIAG
+488 AEGYIAG
-495 WEWQLDGVV
+495 WEWSLDGVV
-504 VATTQNATVSSNI
+504 FATTQNATVSSNI
-517 TGAHTVML
+517 TGAHAVML

-606 GAYNLDITVWWSD
+606 GTYNLDITVWWSD

-624 QSRDFYTTTVT
+624 QNRDFYTTTVT

-645 GDAGGDG
+645 GDAGGD
-652 DDSDGSGGGIP
+652 DDGSIDSGGGLP

-674 GLAARRRR
+674 GLAARRKR

>member
-1 MNARISAVWGSP
+1 
-13 VEAATAAP
+13 
-21 AAVPCGVAGGAFGAE
+21 
-36 GTVIYPAGSRRR
+36 

-59 GLALFLAAGS
+59 GLALLVAAGS

-87 KDSSTPINFDGQ
+87 RDSGTPINFDGQ

-112 WNSSIDVV
+112 WNSSIDDV

-144 TITLQVKAGGEW
+144 TITLVVKAGGEW
-156 SVKNESWLNVT
+156 SANGANATSWLNVT

-175 ASISIN
+175 ASVSIN
-181 PPEAHQGEEINFLGS
+181 PPTAHQGEEVSFVGS
-196 GTYYDPATSIVAYE
+196 GTYYDPATSIVVYA
-210 WYLDGAYY
+210 WYLDDEYY
-218 SDEMTF
+218 GGEMTF
-224 ADSGISV
+224 SDSGISV

-256 IMPPIPLAHIDSID
+256 ILPPIPLAHLDSID
-270 PSPAKVGDIITFS
+270 PSPAKVGQVITFS

-288 SSGAEEEC
+288 ASGDVEEC
-296 DEYHWDIRSGT
+296 DEYRWDIRSDTDGS
-307 NGLTLFTLYGKTVMV
+307 TLFSLYGAIVTV

-328 EDGEAAGYEAWF
+328 DYEVWL
-340 RIIDT
+340 RIIDG
-345 NGTVSSWVSEDF
+345 NGTVSSWVSDSL
-357 SVGPPNEPPVATI
+357 SVGPPNKTPVATI
-370 TISPDPLPG
+370 TISPDPLP
-379 SSFVPEYYQF
+379 SSAFVPEYYQF
-389 FDITFSSASSS
+389 VDITFSSGSSS
-400 DSDGVIEGWRWWF
+400 DSDGNLVGWRWWF
-413 DGVLIATTAD
+413 DGALVSTSPDWVTT
-423 WTTSFDAPRD
+423 FDSPRD
-433 GTVRLQ
+433 GTVKLQ
-439 VMDNDGAWSGNNTRS
+439 VMDDDGVWSGNNSRQ
-454 FRTVTNTPPTAIIS
+454 FRIVANTAPTAAI
-468 LSLAEVEVDAPVTLS
+468 LLTPAMAVEIDALVTLN
-483 GSGSD
+483 GSGTD
-488 AEGHIAG
+488 AEGYIAG
-495 WEWQLDGVV
+495 WEWSLDGVV
-504 VATTQNATVSSNI
+504 FAITQNATVSSNI
-517 TGAHTVML
+517 TGAHAVML

-606 GAYNLDITVWWSD
+606 GTYNLDITVWWSD

-624 QSRDFYTTTVT
+624 QNRDFYTTTVT
-635 VTKSGGGSGG
+635 VTKSGGGSGD

-652 DDSDGSGGGIP
+652 DGSIDSGGGLP

-674 GLAARRRR
+674 GLAARRKR

>member
-1 MNARISAVWGSP
+1 
-13 VEAATAAP
+13 
-21 AAVPCGVAGGAFGAE
+21 
-36 GTVIYPAGSRRR
+36 

-59 GLALFLAAGS
+59 GLALLVAAGS

-87 KDSSTPINFDGQ
+87 RDSGTPINFDGQ

-112 WNSSIDVV
+112 WNSSIDDV

-144 TITLQVKAGGEW
+144 TITLVVKAGGEW
-156 SVKNESWLNVT
+156 SANGANATSWLNVT

-175 ASISIN
+175 ASVSIN
-181 PPEAHQGEEINFLGS
+181 PPTAHQGEEVSFVGS
-196 GTYYDPATSIVAYE
+196 GTYYDPATSIVVYE
-210 WYLDGAYY
+210 WYLDDEYY
-218 SDEMTF
+218 GGEMTF
-224 ADSGISV
+224 SDNGISV
-231 GNHTM
+231 GDHTM

-256 IMPPIPLAHIDSID
+256 ILPPIPLAHLDSID
-270 PSPAKVGDIITFS
+270 PSPAKVGEIITFS

-288 SSGAEEEC
+288 ASGDVEEC
-296 DEYHWDIRSGT
+296 DEYRWDIRSDTDGS
-307 NGLTLFTLYGKTVMV
+307 TLFSLYGAIVTV

-328 EDGEAAGYEAWF
+328 DYEVWL
-340 RIIDT
+340 RIIDG
-345 NGTVSSWVSEDF
+345 NGTVSSWVSDSL
-357 SVGPPNEPPVATI
+357 SVGPLNKTPVATI
-370 TISPDPLPG
+370 TISPDPLP
-379 SSFVPEYYQF
+379 SSAFVPEYYQF
-389 FDITFSSASSS
+389 VEITFSSGSSS
-400 DSDGVIEGWRWWF
+400 DSDGNLVGWRWWF
-413 DGVLIATTAD
+413 DGALVSTSPDWVTT
-423 WTTSFDAPRD
+423 FDSPRD
-433 GTVRLQ
+433 GTVKLQ
-439 VMDNDGAWSGNNTRS
+439 VMDDDGVWSGNNSRQ
-454 FRTVTNTPPTAIIS
+454 FRIIANTAPTATI
-468 LSLAEVEVDAPVTLS
+468 LLTPTMAVEIDALVTLN
-483 GSGSD
+483 GSGTD
-488 AEGHIAG
+488 AEGYIAG
-495 WEWQLDGVV
+495 WEWSLDGVV
-504 VATTQNATVSSNI
+504 FAITQNATVSSNI
-517 TGAHTVML
+517 TGAHAVML

-606 GAYNLDITVWWSD
+606 GTYNLDITVWWSD

-624 QSRDFYTTTVT
+624 QNRDFYTTTVT

-645 GDAGGDG
+645 DAGSDDDG
-652 DDSDGSGGGIP
+652 SIDSGGGLP

-674 GLAARRRR
+674 GLAARRKR

>member
-1 MNARISAVWGSP
+1 
-13 VEAATAAP
+13 
-21 AAVPCGVAGGAFGAE
+21 
-36 GTVIYPAGSRRR
+36 

-59 GLALFLAAGS
+59 GLALLVAAGS

-87 KDSSTPINFDGQ
+87 RDSGTPINFDGQ

-112 WNSSIDVV
+112 WNSSIDDV
-120 IHSGSEF
+120 IHSGSAF

-144 TITLQVKAGGEW
+144 TITLVVKAGGEW
-156 SVKNESWLNVT
+156 SANGANATSWLNVT

-175 ASISIN
+175 ASVSIN
-181 PPEAHQGEEINFLGS
+181 PPTAHQGEEVSFVGS
-196 GTYYDPATSIVAYE
+196 GTYYDPATSIVVYE
-210 WYLDGAYY
+210 WYLDDEYY
-218 SDEMTF
+218 GGEMTF
-224 ADSGISV
+224 SDSGISV
-231 GNHTM
+231 GDHTM

-256 IMPPIPLAHIDSID
+256 ILPPIPLAHLDSID
-270 PSPAKVGDIITFS
+270 PSPAKVGEVITFS

-288 SSGAEEEC
+288 ASGDVEEC
-296 DEYHWDIRSGT
+296 DEYRWDIRSDTDGS
-307 NGLTLFTLYGKTVMV
+307 TLFSLYGAIVTV

-328 EDGEAAGYEAWF
+328 DYEVWL
-340 RIIDT
+340 RIIDG
-345 NGTVSSWVSEDF
+345 NGTVSSWVSDSL
-357 SVGPPNEPPVATI
+357 SVGPPNKTPVATI
-370 TISPDPLPG
+370 TISPDPLP
-379 SSFVPEYYQF
+379 SSAFVPEYYQF
-389 FDITFSSASSS
+389 VEITFSSGSSS
-400 DSDGVIEGWRWWF
+400 DSDGNLVGWRWWF
-413 DGVLIATTAD
+413 DGALVSTSPDWVTT
-423 WTTSFDAPRD
+423 FDSLRD
-433 GTVRLQ
+433 GTVKLQ
-439 VMDNDGAWSGNNTRS
+439 VMDDDGVWSGNNSRQ
-454 FRTVTNTPPTAIIS
+454 FRIVANTAPTAAI
-468 LSLAEVEVDAPVTLS
+468 LLTPAMAVEIDALVTLN
-483 GSGSD
+483 GSGTD
-488 AEGHIAG
+488 AEGYIAG
-495 WEWQLDGVV
+495 WEWSLDGVV
-504 VATTQNATVSSNI
+504 FAITQNATVSSNI
-517 TGAHTVML
+517 TGAHAVML

-606 GAYNLDITVWWSD
+606 GTYNLDITVWWSD

-624 QSRDFYTTTVT
+624 QNRDFYTTTVT

-645 GDAGGDG
+645 GDAGGD
-652 DDSDGSGGGIP
+652 DDGSIDSGGGLP

-674 GLAARRRR
+674 GLAARRKR

>member
-1 MNARISAVWGSP
+1 
-13 VEAATAAP
+13 
-21 AAVPCGVAGGAFGAE
+21 
-36 GTVIYPAGSRRR
+36 

-59 GLALFLAAGS
+59 GLALLVAAGS

-87 KDSSTPINFDGQ
+87 RDSGTPINFDGQ

-112 WNSSIDVV
+112 WNSSIDDV
-120 IHSGSEF
+120 IHSGSAF

-144 TITLQVKAGGEW
+144 TITLVVKAGGEW
-156 SVKNESWLNVT
+156 SANGANATSWLNVT

-175 ASISIN
+175 ASVSIN
-181 PPEAHQGEEINFLGS
+181 PPTAHQGEEVSFVGS
-196 GTYYDPATSIVAYE
+196 GTYYDPATSIVVYE
-210 WYLDGAYY
+210 WYLDDEYY
-218 SDEMTF
+218 GGEMTF
-224 ADSGISV
+224 SDSGISV
-231 GNHTM
+231 GDHTM

-256 IMPPIPLAHIDSID
+256 ILPPIPLAHLDSID
-270 PSPAKVGDIITFS
+270 PSPAKVGEVITFS

-288 SSGAEEEC
+288 ASGDVEEC
-296 DEYHWDIRSGT
+296 DEYRWDIRSDTDGS
-307 NGLTLFTLYGKTVMV
+307 TLFSLYGAIVTV

-328 EDGEAAGYEAWF
+328 DYEVWL
-340 RIIDT
+340 RIIDG
-345 NGTVSSWVSEDF
+345 NGTVSSWVSDSL
-357 SVGPPNEPPVATI
+357 SVGPPNKTPVATI
-370 TISPDPLPG
+370 TISPDPLP
-379 SSFVPEYYQF
+379 SSAFVPEYYQF
-389 FDITFSSASSS
+389 VEITFSSGSSS
-400 DSDGVIEGWRWWF
+400 DSDGNLVGWRWWF
-413 DGVLIATTAD
+413 DGALVSTSPDWVTT
-423 WTTSFDAPRD
+423 FDSLRD
-433 GTVRLQ
+433 GTVKLQ
-439 VMDNDGAWSGNNTRS
+439 VMDDDGVWSGNNSRQ
-454 FRTVTNTPPTAIIS
+454 FRIVANTAPTAAI
-468 LSLAEVEVDAPVTLS
+468 LLTPAMAVEIDALVTLN
-483 GSGSD
+483 GSGTD
-488 AEGHIAG
+488 AEGYIAG
-495 WEWQLDGVV
+495 WEWSLDGVV
-504 VATTQNATVSSNI
+504 FAITQNATVSSNI
-517 TGAHTVML
+517 TGAHAVML

-606 GAYNLDITVWWSD
+606 GTYNLDITVWWSD

-624 QSRDFYTTTVT
+624 QNRDFYTTTVT

-645 GDAGGDG
+645 GDAGGD
-652 DDSDGSGGGIP
+652 DDGSIDSGGGLP
-663 GPGLLAALAGL
+663 GLGLLAALAGL
-674 GLAARRRR
+674 GLAARRKR

>member
-1 MNARISAVWGSP
+1 
-13 VEAATAAP
+13 
-21 AAVPCGVAGGAFGAE
+21 
-36 GTVIYPAGSRRR
+36 

-59 GLALFLAAGS
+59 GLALLVAAGS

-87 KDSSTPINFDGQ
+87 RDSGTPINFDGQ

-112 WNSSIDVV
+112 WNSSIDDV

-144 TITLQVKAGGEW
+144 TITLVVKAGGEW
-156 SVKNESWLNVT
+156 SANGANATSWLNVT

-175 ASISIN
+175 ASVSIN
-181 PPEAHQGEEINFLGS
+181 PPTAHQGEEVSFVGS
-196 GTYYDPATSIVAYE
+196 GTYYDPATSIVVYE
-210 WYLDGAYY
+210 WYLDDEYY
-218 SDEMTF
+218 GGEMTF
-224 ADSGISV
+224 SDSGISV

-256 IMPPIPLAHIDSID
+256 ILPPIPLAHLDSID
-270 PSPAKVGDIITFS
+270 PSPAKVGEIITFS

-288 SSGAEEEC
+288 ASGDVEEC
-296 DEYHWDIRSGT
+296 DEYRWDIRSDTDGS
-307 NGLTLFTLYGKTVMV
+307 TLFSLYGAIVTV

-328 EDGEAAGYEAWF
+328 DYEVWL
-340 RIIDT
+340 RIIDG
-345 NGTVSSWVSEDF
+345 NGTVSSWVSDSL
-357 SVGPPNEPPVATI
+357 SVGPPNKTPVATI
-370 TISPDPLPG
+370 TISPDPLP
-379 SSFVPEYYQF
+379 SSAFVPEYYQF
-389 FDITFSSASSS
+389 VEITFSSGSSS
-400 DSDGVIEGWRWWF
+400 DSDGNLVGWRWWF
-413 DGVLIATTAD
+413 DSALVSTSPDWVTT
-423 WTTSFDAPRD
+423 FDSLRD
-433 GTVRLQ
+433 GTVKLQ
-439 VMDNDGAWSGNNTRS
+439 VMDDDGVWSGNNSRQ
-454 FRTVTNTPPTAIIS
+454 FRIVANTAPTAAI
-468 LSLAEVEVDAPVTLS
+468 LLTPTMAVEIDALVTLN
-483 GSGSD
+483 GSGTD
-488 AEGHIAG
+488 AEGYIAG
-495 WEWQLDGVV
+495 WEWSLDGVV
-504 VATTQNATVSSNI
+504 FAITQNATVSSNI
-517 TGAHTVML
+517 TGAHAVML

-606 GAYNLDITVWWSD
+606 GTYNLDITVWWSD

-624 QSRDFYTTTVT
+624 QNRDFYTTTVT

-645 GDAGGDG
+645 GDAGGD
-652 DDSDGSGGGIP
+652 DDGSIDSGGGLP

-674 GLAARRRR
+674 GLAARRKR

>member
-1 MNARISAVWGSP
+1 
-13 VEAATAAP
+13 
-21 AAVPCGVAGGAFGAE
+21 
-36 GTVIYPAGSRRR
+36 

-59 GLALFLAAGS
+59 GLALLVAAGS

-87 KDSSTPINFDGQ
+87 RDSGTPINFDGQ

-112 WNSSIDVV
+112 WNSSIDDV
-120 IHSGSEF
+120 IHSGSAF

-144 TITLQVKAGGEW
+144 TITLVVKAGGEW
-156 SVKNESWLNVT
+156 SANGANATSWLNVT

-175 ASISIN
+175 ASVSIN
-181 PPEAHQGEEINFLGS
+181 PPTAHQGEEVSFVGS
-196 GTYYDPATSIVAYE
+196 GTYYDPATSIVVYE
-210 WYLDGAYY
+210 WYLDDEYY
-218 SDEMTF
+218 GGEMTF
-224 ADSGISV
+224 SDSGISV
-231 GNHTM
+231 GDHTM

-256 IMPPIPLAHIDSID
+256 ILPPIPLAHLDSID
-270 PSPAKVGDIITFS
+270 PSPAKVGEVITFS

-288 SSGAEEEC
+288 SSGMEEEC
-296 DEYHWDIRSGT
+296 NEYRWDIRSDTDGS
-307 NGLTLFTLYGKTVMV
+307 TLFSLYGAIVTV

-328 EDGEAAGYEAWF
+328 DYEVWL
-340 RIIDT
+340 RIIDG
-345 NGTVSSWVSEDF
+345 NGTVSSWVSDSL
-357 SVGPPNEPPVATI
+357 SVGPPNKTPVATI
-370 TISPDPLPG
+370 TISPDPLP
-379 SSFVPEYYQF
+379 SSAFVPEYYQF
-389 FDITFSSASSS
+389 VEITFSSGSSS
-400 DSDGVIEGWRWWF
+400 DSDGNLVGWRWWF
-413 DGVLIATTAD
+413 DGALVSTSPDWVTT
-423 WTTSFDAPRD
+423 FDSPRD
-433 GTVRLQ
+433 GTVKLQ
-439 VMDNDGAWSGNNTRS
+439 VMDDDGVWSGNNSRQ
-454 FRTVTNTPPTAIIS
+454 FRIVANTAPTAAI
-468 LSLAEVEVDAPVTLS
+468 LLTPAMAVEIDALVTLN
-483 GSGSD
+483 GSGTD
-488 AEGHIAG
+488 AEGYIAG
-495 WEWQLDGVV
+495 WEWSLDGVV
-504 VATTQNATVSSNI
+504 FAITQNATVSSNI
-517 TGAHTVML
+517 TGAHAVML

-606 GAYNLDITVWWSD
+606 GTYNLDITVWWSD

-624 QSRDFYTTTVT
+624 QNRDFYTTTVT

-645 GDAGGDG
+645 GDAGGD
-652 DDSDGSGGGIP
+652 DDGSIDSGGGLP

-674 GLAARRRR
+674 GLAARRKR

>member
-1 MNARISAVWGSP
+1 
-13 VEAATAAP
+13 
-21 AAVPCGVAGGAFGAE
+21 
-36 GTVIYPAGSRRR
+36 

-59 GLALFLAAGS
+59 GLALLVAAGS

-87 KDSSTPINFDGQ
+87 RDSGTPINFDGQ

-112 WNSSIDVV
+112 WNSSIDDV

-144 TITLQVKAGGEW
+144 TITLVVKAGGEW
-156 SVKNESWLNVT
+156 SANGANATSWLNVT

-175 ASISIN
+175 ASVSIN
-181 PPEAHQGEEINFLGS
+181 PPTAHQGEEVSFVGS
-196 GTYYDPATSIVAYE
+196 GTYYDPATSIVVYE
-210 WYLDGAYY
+210 WYLDDEYY
-218 SDEMTF
+218 GGEMTF
-224 ADSGISV
+224 SDSGISV
-231 GNHTM
+231 GDHTI

-256 IMPPIPLAHIDSID
+256 VLPPIPLAHLDSID
-270 PSPAKVGDIITFS
+270 PSPAKVGEVITFS

-288 SSGAEEEC
+288 ASGDVEEC
-296 DEYHWDIRSGT
+296 DEYRWDIRSDTDGS
-307 NGLTLFTLYGKTVMV
+307 TLFSLYGAIVTV

-328 EDGEAAGYEAWF
+328 DYEVWL
-340 RIIDT
+340 RIIDG
-345 NGTVSSWVSEDF
+345 NGTVSSWVSDSL
-357 SVGPPNEPPVATI
+357 SVGPPNKTPVATI
-370 TISPDPLPG
+370 TISPDPLP
-379 SSFVPEYYQF
+379 SSAFVPEYYQF
-389 FDITFSSASSS
+389 VEITFSSGSSS
-400 DSDGVIEGWRWWF
+400 DSDGNLVGWRWWF
-413 DGVLIATTAD
+413 DGALVSTSPDWVTT
-423 WTTSFDAPRD
+423 FDSPRD
-433 GTVRLQ
+433 GTAKLQ
-439 VMDNDGAWSGNNTRS
+439 VMDDDGVWSGNNSRQ
-454 FRTVTNTPPTAIIS
+454 FRIVANTAPTAAI
-468 LSLAEVEVDAPVTLS
+468 LLTPAMAVEIDALVTLN
-483 GSGSD
+483 GSGTD
-488 AEGHIAG
+488 AEGYIAG
-495 WEWQLDGVV
+495 WEWSLDGVV
-504 VATTQNATVSSNI
+504 FAITQNATVSSNI
-517 TGAHTVML
+517 TGAHAVML

-606 GAYNLDITVWWSD
+606 GTYNLDITVWWSD

-624 QSRDFYTTTVT
+624 QNRDFYTTTVT

-645 GDAGGDG
+645 GDAGGG
-652 DDSDGSGGGIP
+652 DDGSIDSGGGLP
-663 GPGLLAALAGL
+663 GLGLLAALAGL
-674 GLAARRRR
+674 GLAARRKR

>member
-1 MNARISAVWGSP
+1 
-13 VEAATAAP
+13 
-21 AAVPCGVAGGAFGAE
+21 
-36 GTVIYPAGSRRR
+36 

-59 GLALFLAAGS
+59 GLALLVAAGS

-87 KDSSTPINFDGQ
+87 RDSGTPINFDGQ

-112 WNSSIDVV
+112 WNSSIDDV

-144 TITLQVKAGGEW
+144 TITLVVKAGGEW
-156 SVKNESWLNVT
+156 SANGANATSWLNVT

-175 ASISIN
+175 ASVSIN
-181 PPEAHQGEEINFLGS
+181 PPTAHQGEEVSFVGS
-196 GTYYDPATSIVAYE
+196 GTYYDPATSIVVYE
-210 WYLDGAYY
+210 WYLDDEYY
-218 SDEMTF
+218 GGEMTF
-224 ADSGISV
+224 SDSGISV

-256 IMPPIPLAHIDSID
+256 ILPPIPLAHLDSID
-270 PSPAKVGDIITFS
+270 PSPAKVGEIITFS

-288 SSGAEEEC
+288 ASGDVEEC
-296 DEYHWDIRSGT
+296 DEYRWDIRSDTDGS
-307 NGLTLFTLYGKTVMV
+307 TLFSLYGAIVTV

-328 EDGEAAGYEAWF
+328 DYEVWL
-340 RIIDT
+340 RIIDG
-345 NGTVSSWVSEDF
+345 NGTVSSWVSDSL
-357 SVGPPNEPPVATI
+357 SVGPPNKTPVATI
-370 TISPDPLPG
+370 TISPDPLP
-379 SSFVPEYYQF
+379 SSAFVPEYYQF
-389 FDITFSSASSS
+389 VEITFSSGSSS
-400 DSDGVIEGWRWWF
+400 DSDGNLVGWRWWF
-413 DGVLIATTAD
+413 DGALVSTSPDWVTT
-423 WTTSFDAPRD
+423 FDSLRD
-433 GTVRLQ
+433 GTVKLQ
-439 VMDNDGAWSGNNTRS
+439 VMDDDGVWSGNNSRQ
-454 FRTVTNTPPTAIIS
+454 FRIVANTAPTAAI
-468 LSLAEVEVDAPVTLS
+468 LLTPAMAVEIDALVTLN
-483 GSGSD
+483 GSGTD
-488 AEGHIAG
+488 AEGYIAG
-495 WEWQLDGVV
+495 WEWSLDGVV
-504 VATTQNATVSSNI
+504 FAITQNATVSSNI
-517 TGAHTVML
+517 TGAHAVML

-606 GAYNLDITVWWSD
+606 GTYNLDITVWWSD

-624 QSRDFYTTTVT
+624 QNRDFYTTTVT

-645 GDAGGDG
+645 GDAGGD
-652 DDSDGSGGGIP
+652 DDGSIDSGGGLP

-674 GLAARRRR
+674 GLAARRKR

>member
-1 MNARISAVWGSP
+1 
-13 VEAATAAP
+13 
-21 AAVPCGVAGGAFGAE
+21 
-36 GTVIYPAGSRRR
+36 

-59 GLALFLAAGS
+59 GLALLVAAGS

-87 KDSSTPINFDGQ
+87 RDSGTPINFDGQ

-112 WNSSIDVV
+112 WNSSIDDV

-144 TITLQVKAGGEW
+144 TITLVVKAGGEW
-156 SVKNESWLNVT
+156 SANGANATSWLNVT

-175 ASISIN
+175 ASVSIN
-181 PPEAHQGEEINFLGS
+181 PPTAHQGEEVSFVGS
-196 GTYYDPATSIVAYE
+196 GTYYDPATSIVVYE
-210 WYLDGAYY
+210 WYLDDEYY
-218 SDEMTF
+218 GGEMTF
-224 ADSGISV
+224 SDSSISV
-231 GNHTM
+231 GDHTM

-256 IMPPIPLAHIDSID
+256 ILPPIPLAHLDSID
-270 PSPAKVGDIITFS
+270 PSPAKVGEIITFS

-288 SSGAEEEC
+288 ASGDVEEC
-296 DEYHWDIRSGT
+296 DEYRWDIRSDTDGS
-307 NGLTLFTLYGKTVMV
+307 TLFSLYGAIVTV

-328 EDGEAAGYEAWF
+328 DYEVWL
-340 RIIDT
+340 RIIDG
-345 NGTVSSWVSEDF
+345 NGTVSSWVSDSL
-357 SVGPPNEPPVATI
+357 SVGPPNKTPVATI
-370 TISPDPLPG
+370 TISPDPLP
-379 SSFVPEYYQF
+379 SSAFVPEYYQF
-389 FDITFSSASSS
+389 VEIIFSSGSSS
-400 DSDGVIEGWRWWF
+400 DSDGNLVGWRWWF
-413 DGVLIATTAD
+413 DGALVSTSPDWVTT
-423 WTTSFDAPRD
+423 FDSLRD
-433 GTVRLQ
+433 GTVKLQ
-439 VMDNDGAWSGNNTRS
+439 VMDDDGVWSGNNSRQ
-454 FRTVTNTPPTAIIS
+454 FRIVANTAPTAAI
-468 LSLAEVEVDAPVTLS
+468 LLTPAMAVEIDALVTLN
-483 GSGSD
+483 GSGTD
-488 AEGHIAG
+488 AEGYIAG
-495 WEWQLDGVV
+495 WEWSLDGVV
-504 VATTQNATVSSNI
+504 FATTQNATVSSNI
-517 TGAHTVML
+517 TGAHAVML

-606 GAYNLDITVWWSD
+606 GTYNLDITVWWSD

-624 QSRDFYTTTVT
+624 QNRDFYTTTVT

-645 GDAGGDG
+645 GDAGGD
-652 DDSDGSGGGIP
+652 DDGSIDSGGGLP

-674 GLAARRRR
+674 GLAARRKR

>member
-1 MNARISAVWGSP
+1 
-13 VEAATAAP
+13 
-21 AAVPCGVAGGAFGAE
+21 
-36 GTVIYPAGSRRR
+36 

-59 GLALFLAAGS
+59 GLALLVAAGS

-87 KDSSTPINFDGQ
+87 RDSGTPINFDGQ

-112 WNSSIDVV
+112 WNSSIDDV
-120 IHSGSEF
+120 IHSGSAF

-144 TITLQVKAGGEW
+144 TITLVVKAGGEW
-156 SVKNESWLNVT
+156 SANGANATSWLNVT

-175 ASISIN
+175 ASVSIN
-181 PPEAHQGEEINFLGS
+181 PPTAHQGEEVSFVGS
-196 GTYYDPATSIVAYE
+196 GTYYDPATSIVVYE
-210 WYLDGAYY
+210 WYLDDEYY
-218 SDEMTF
+218 GGEMTF
-224 ADSGISV
+224 SDSGISV

-256 IMPPIPLAHIDSID
+256 ILPPIPLAHLDSID
-270 PSPAKVGDIITFS
+270 PSPAKVGEIITFS

-288 SSGAEEEC
+288 ASGDVEEC
-296 DEYHWDIRSGT
+296 DEYRWDIRSDTDGS
-307 NGLTLFTLYGKTVMV
+307 TLFSLYGAIVTV

-328 EDGEAAGYEAWF
+328 DYEVWL
-340 RIIDT
+340 RIIDG
-345 NGTVSSWVSEDF
+345 NGTVSSWVSDSL
-357 SVGPPNEPPVATI
+357 SVGPPNKTPVATI
-370 TISPDPLPG
+370 TISPDPLP
-379 SSFVPEYYQF
+379 SSAFVPEYYQF
-389 FDITFSSASSS
+389 VEITFSSGSSS
-400 DSDGVIEGWRWWF
+400 DSDGNLVGWRWWF
-413 DGVLIATTAD
+413 DGALVSTSPDWVTT
-423 WTTSFDAPRD
+423 FDSLRD
-433 GTVRLQ
+433 GTVKLQ
-439 VMDNDGAWSGNNTRS
+439 VMDDDGVWSGNNSRQ
-454 FRTVTNTPPTAIIS
+454 FRIVANTAPTAAI
-468 LSLAEVEVDAPVTLS
+468 LLTPAMAVEIDALVTLS
-483 GSGSD
+483 GSGTD
-488 AEGHIAG
+488 AEGYIAG
-495 WEWQLDGVV
+495 WEWSLDGVV
-504 VATTQNATVSSNI
+504 FATTQNATVSSNI
-517 TGAHTVML
+517 TGAHAVML

-606 GAYNLDITVWWSD
+606 GTYNLDITVWWSD

-624 QSRDFYTTTVT
+624 QNRDFYTTTVT

-645 GDAGGDG
+645 GDAGGD
-652 DDSDGSGGGIP
+652 DDGSIDSGGGLP
-663 GPGLLAALAGL
+663 GLGLLAALAGL
-674 GLAARRRR
+674 GLAARRKR

>member
-1 MNARISAVWGSP
+1 
-13 VEAATAAP
+13 
-21 AAVPCGVAGGAFGAE
+21 
-36 GTVIYPAGSRRR
+36 

-59 GLALFLAAGS
+59 GLALLVAAGS

-77 ILQIDPQEVN
+77 ILQIDPQEVD
-87 KDSSTPINFDGQ
+87 KEPSSQINFDGD
-99 FSDGDDDQLEFVY
+99 FSDGDDDPLEFVY
-112 WNSSIDVV
+112 WNSSIDD
-120 IHSGSEF
+120 ILHSGDQL

-132 QRQSGEFSQGNH
+132 VGQSGEFSQGYH

-196 GTYYDPATSIVAYE
+196 GTYYDPATSIVTYE
-210 WYLDGAYY
+210 WYLDGAFY

-256 IMPPIPLAHIDSID
+256 VLPPIPLAHIDSID
-270 PSPAKVGDIITFS
+270 PSPAKVGDTIIFS

-288 SSGAEEEC
+288 ASGEEEEC
-296 DEYHWDIRSGT
+296 DEYRWDIRSGT
-307 NGLTLFTLYGKTVMV
+307 DGSTLFTLYGKTVMV

-345 NGTVSSWVSEDF
+345 DGTVSSWVFEDF
-357 SVGPPNEPPVATI
+357 SVGPPNEPPVAAI
-370 TISPDPLPG
+370 TLLPDPVRVSG
-379 SSFVPEYYQF
+379 FVPEYYQL
-389 FDITFSSASSS
+389 FDITFSSASSN
-400 DSDGVIEGWRWWF
+400 DDDGVIVAWHWWF
-413 DGVLIATTAD
+413 DSVLVATTAD

-433 GTVRLQ
+433 GTVKLQ
-439 VMDNDGAWSGNNTRS
+439 VMDNNGAWSGNNSRS
-454 FRTVTNTPPTAIIS
+454 FRIIANTAPTAMIVLFPS
-468 LSLAEVEVDAPVTLS
+468 DVEPDALVTLTD
-483 GSGSD
+483 GSND
-488 AEGHIAG
+488 TEGYIAG

-504 VATTQNATVSSNI
+504 VATTNTTTVSSNI
-517 TGAHTVML
+517 TGAHTVTL

-540 FTVKELDIIAEKYF
+540 FTVKELDIIIEKYF

-572 LTGTTGPV
+572 LSGTTGPV

-591 TTTQDRTVTISFDAK
+591 TKTQDRTVTISFDAK
-606 GAYNLDITVWWSD
+606 GTYNIDISVSWSD
-619 GTSFD
+619 GSPFD
-624 QSRDFYTTTVT
+624 SSRDYYTTTVT
-635 VTKSGGGSGG
+635 VSRSGGGGTDG
-645 GDAGGDG
+645 GDDDLDG
-652 DDSDGSGGGIP
+652 DSSSGRLP

-674 GLAARRRR
+674 GLVARRRR

>member
-236 ELIVEDNEGLRSE
+236 ELIVEDNEGLRSD

-296 DEYHWDIRSGT
+296 DEYRWDIRSGT

>member
-1 MNARISAVWGSP
+1 
-13 VEAATAAP
+13 
-21 AAVPCGVAGGAFGAE
+21 
-36 GTVIYPAGSRRR
+36 

-59 GLALFLAAGS
+59 GLALLVAAGS

-87 KDSSTPINFDGQ
+87 RDSGTPINFDGQ

-112 WNSSIDVV
+112 WNSSIDDV

-144 TITLQVKAGGEW
+144 TITLVVKAGGEW
-156 SVKNESWLNVT
+156 SANGANATSWLNVT

-175 ASISIN
+175 ASVSIN
-181 PPEAHQGEEINFLGS
+181 PPTAHQGEEVSFVGS
-196 GTYYDPATSIVAYE
+196 GTYYDPATSIVVYE
-210 WYLDGAYY
+210 WYLDDEYY
-218 SDEMTF
+218 GGEMTF
-224 ADSGISV
+224 SDSGISV

-256 IMPPIPLAHIDSID
+256 ILPPIPLAHLDSID
-270 PSPAKVGDIITFS
+270 PSPAKVGEVITFS

-288 SSGAEEEC
+288 ASGDVEEC
-296 DEYHWDIRSGT
+296 DEYRWDIRSDTDGS
-307 NGLTLFTLYGKTVMV
+307 TLFSLYGAIVTV

-328 EDGEAAGYEAWF
+328 DYEVWL
-340 RIIDT
+340 RIIDG
-345 NGTVSSWVSEDF
+345 NGTVSSWVSDSL
-357 SVGPPNEPPVATI
+357 SVGPPNKTPVATI
-370 TISPDPLPG
+370 TISPDPLP
-379 SSFVPEYYQF
+379 SSAFVPEYYQF
-389 FDITFSSASSS
+389 VEITFSSGSSS
-400 DSDGVIEGWRWWF
+400 DSDGNLVGWRWWF
-413 DGVLIATTAD
+413 DSALVSTSPDWVTT
-423 WTTSFDAPRD
+423 FDSPRD
-433 GTVRLQ
+433 GTVKLQ
-439 VMDNDGAWSGNNTRS
+439 VMDDDGVWSGNNSRQ
-454 FRTVTNTPPTAIIS
+454 FRIVANTAPTAAI
-468 LSLAEVEVDAPVTLS
+468 LLTPAMAVEIDALVTLN
-483 GSGSD
+483 GSGTD
-488 AEGHIAG
+488 AEGYIAG
-495 WEWQLDGVV
+495 WEWSLDGVV
-504 VATTQNATVSSNI
+504 FAITQNATVSSNI
-517 TGAHTVML
+517 TGAHAVML

-606 GAYNLDITVWWSD
+606 GTYNLDITVWWSD

-624 QSRDFYTTTVT
+624 QNRDFYTTTVT

-645 GDAGGDG
+645 GDAGGD
-652 DDSDGSGGGIP
+652 DDGSIDSGGGLP

-674 GLAARRRR
+674 GLAARRKR

>member
-1 MNARISAVWGSP
+1 
-13 VEAATAAP
+13 
-21 AAVPCGVAGGAFGAE
+21 
-36 GTVIYPAGSRRR
+36 

-59 GLALFLAAGS
+59 GLALLVAAGS

-87 KDSSTPINFDGQ
+87 RDSGTPINFDGQ

-112 WNSSIDVV
+112 WNSSIDDV
-120 IHSGSEF
+120 IHSGSAF

-144 TITLQVKAGGEW
+144 TITLVVKAGGEW
-156 SVKNESWLNVT
+156 SANGANATSWLNVT

-175 ASISIN
+175 ASVSIN
-181 PPEAHQGEEINFLGS
+181 PPTAHQGEEVSFVGS
-196 GTYYDPATSIVAYE
+196 GTYYDPATSIVVYE
-210 WYLDGAYY
+210 WYLDDEYY
-218 SDEMTF
+218 GGEMTF
-224 ADSGISV
+224 SDSGISV
-231 GNHTM
+231 GDHTM

-256 IMPPIPLAHIDSID
+256 ILPPIPLAHLDSID
-270 PSPAKVGDIITFS
+270 PSPAKVGEVITFS

-288 SSGAEEEC
+288 ASGDVEEC
-296 DEYHWDIRSGT
+296 DEYRWDIRSDTDGS
-307 NGLTLFTLYGKTVMV
+307 TLFSLYGAIVTV

-328 EDGEAAGYEAWF
+328 DYEVWL
-340 RIIDT
+340 RIIDG
-345 NGTVSSWVSEDF
+345 NGTVSSWVSDSL
-357 SVGPPNEPPVATI
+357 SVGPPNKTPVATI
-370 TISPDPLPG
+370 TISPDPLP
-379 SSFVPEYYQF
+379 SSAFVPEYYQF
-389 FDITFSSASSS
+389 VEITFSSGSSS
-400 DSDGVIEGWRWWF
+400 DSDGNLVGWRWWF
-413 DGVLIATTAD
+413 DGALVSTSPDWVTT
-423 WTTSFDAPRD
+423 FDSLRD
-433 GTVRLQ
+433 GTVKLQ
-439 VMDNDGAWSGNNTRS
+439 VMDDDGVWSGNNSRQ
-454 FRTVTNTPPTAIIS
+454 FRVVANTAPTAAI
-468 LSLAEVEVDAPVTLS
+468 LLTPAMAVEIDALVTLN
-483 GSGSD
+483 GSGTD
-488 AEGHIAG
+488 AEGYIAG
-495 WEWQLDGVV
+495 WEWSLDGVV
-504 VATTQNATVSSNI
+504 FAITQNATVSSNI
-517 TGAHTVML
+517 TGAHVVML

-606 GAYNLDITVWWSD
+606 GTYNLDITVWWSD

-624 QSRDFYTTTVT
+624 QNRDFYTTTVT

-645 GDAGGDG
+645 GDAGGYDEG
-652 DDSDGSGGGIP
+652 SIDSGGGLP
-663 GPGLLAALAGL
+663 CLGLLAALAGL
-674 GLAARRRR
+674 GLAARRKR

>member
-1 MNARISAVWGSP
+1 
-13 VEAATAAP
+13 
-21 AAVPCGVAGGAFGAE
+21 
-36 GTVIYPAGSRRR
+36 

-59 GLALFLAAGS
+59 GLALLVAAGS

-87 KDSSTPINFDGQ
+87 RDSGTPINFDGQ

-112 WNSSIDVV
+112 WNSSIDDV

-144 TITLQVKAGGEW
+144 TITLVVKAGGEW
-156 SVKNESWLNVT
+156 SANATSWLNVT

-175 ASISIN
+175 ASVSIN
-181 PPEAHQGEEINFLGS
+181 PPTAHQGEEVSFVGS
-196 GTYYDPATSIVAYE
+196 GTYYDPATSIVVYE
-210 WYLDGAYY
+210 WYLDDEYY
-218 SDEMTF
+218 GGEMTF
-224 ADSGISV
+224 SDSGISV
-231 GNHTM
+231 GDHTM

-256 IMPPIPLAHIDSID
+256 ILPPIPLAHLDSID
-270 PSPAKVGDIITFS
+270 PSPAKVGEVITFS

-288 SSGAEEEC
+288 ASGDVEEC
-296 DEYHWDIRSGT
+296 DEYRWDIRSDTDGS
-307 NGLTLFTLYGKTVMV
+307 TLFSLYGAIVTV

-328 EDGEAAGYEAWF
+328 DYEVWL
-340 RIIDT
+340 RIIDG
-345 NGTVSSWVSEDF
+345 NGTVSSWVSDSL
-357 SVGPPNEPPVATI
+357 SVGPPNKTPVATI
-370 TISPDPLPG
+370 TISPDPLP
-379 SSFVPEYYQF
+379 SSAFVPEYYQF
-389 FDITFSSASSS
+389 VEITFSSGSSS
-400 DSDGVIEGWRWWF
+400 DSDGNLVGWRWWF
-413 DGVLIATTAD
+413 DGALVSTSPDWVTT
-423 WTTSFDAPRD
+423 FDSLRD
-433 GTVRLQ
+433 GTVKLQ
-439 VMDNDGAWSGNNTRS
+439 VMDDDGVWSGNNSRQ
-454 FRTVTNTPPTAIIS
+454 FRIVANTAPTAAI
-468 LSLAEVEVDAPVTLS
+468 LLTPAMAVEIDALVTLN
-483 GSGSD
+483 GSGTD
-488 AEGHIAG
+488 AEGYIAG
-495 WEWQLDGVV
+495 WEWSLDGVV
-504 VATTQNATVSSNI
+504 FAITQNATVSSNI
-517 TGAHTVML
+517 TGAHAVML

-606 GAYNLDITVWWSD
+606 GTYNLDITVWWSD

-624 QSRDFYTTTVT
+624 QNRDFYTTTVT

-645 GDAGGDG
+645 DAGSDDDG
-652 DDSDGSGGGIP
+652 SIDSGGGLP

-674 GLAARRRR
+674 GLAARRKR